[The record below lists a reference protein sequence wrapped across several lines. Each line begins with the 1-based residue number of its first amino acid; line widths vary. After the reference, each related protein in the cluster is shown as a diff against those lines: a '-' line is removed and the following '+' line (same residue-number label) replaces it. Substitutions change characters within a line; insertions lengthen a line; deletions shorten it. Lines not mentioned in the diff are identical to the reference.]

1 MKKKA
6 TRILLAVLLLA
17 LAASLLAACDPDP
30 QEGGSGGGTV
40 STTYYTV
47 DFDTAGGST
56 IFESYTVRD
65 VPRGS
70 TVAQPKRA
78 DGSVAVPTRVGYT
91 FDHWSYKGSEFVFS
105 DTATDDSPATP
116 VTEDITLTAVWT
128 ANKYT
133 LHLNPSDTNDPELDY
148 GGGLTIAGV
157 EGAFEDPVDK
167 PIDYDTAADDCLL
180 DTVTTDKEGDYFV
193 YWYFYDEGER
203 KEFTVWAK
211 EGDKTVEMAAR
222 YKTEGDTDL
231 YPMFHSLLPDYD
243 VILDANGGAVT
254 GESTVTVKQN
264 DYLKTSAFGTPT
276 RDGYRFAGW
285 YYETTDDEGEVTEHD
300 FTVYDD
306 VDADADNSAAT
317 KISSTLVTENET
329 GNPSLT
335 LKARWVKTVDISS
348 AADLEAVRTA
358 LNGDDEEP
366 KAEYASAEFTFSA
379 PVTVSGWTPLFD
391 ESLPFTGS
399 VEGKGFS
406 VTISG
411 AADEN
416 GLFGLFG
423 MLSGSVND
431 LVVLATLESAP
442 TAETA
447 FVGGIAAI
455 AKDAQING
463 CVAHITIAENIAFP
477 GTVYIGAAAGA
488 SKGGLTVSGIPLGE
502 GSTAPNMTYRT
513 ETVGKATAG
522 ASAYIG
528 GITGGSYNTIMN
540 GGSVSSAPAVVSA
553 VIKAAGKVYAGGLI
567 GNSQGFTV
575 TECYAGANLTVTG
588 STVYVGGLAGRS
600 KTGLFSRSSCVG
612 GSVADKITATGS
624 FVYAGG
630 LVGENGAAIDNCRAD
645 IAISA
650 SATSWLRAGGVAGS
664 TDSHDIDS
672 CYITGSITATGS
684 GKSSA
689 VYAAGVFGKALLDAS
704 FSRIYT
710 ETNITVTAEGG
721 ATADFLI
728 ARRYSS
734 TIIEFEKVFR
744 FANMTVTVNEKAV
757 EAAEEEPEGVSV
769 LAEDKRVNGW
779 ALGSDYLD
787 LDGGYWEYADE
798 TGAHPSLI
806 PFWAPEE
813 GEEGSGEIGEE
824 GSGEEGSGE
833 SGEEGSGE
841 EGSGESGETA

>member
-17 LAASLLAACDPDP
+17 LAASLLAACDPDH
-30 QEGGSGGGTV
+30 QEGGGGGGTV

-47 DFDTAGGST
+47 SFDTAGGST
-56 IFESYTVRD
+56 IFESYTVRN

-78 DGSVAVPTRVGYT
+78 DGSVAVPTREGYT
-91 FDHWSYKGSEFVFS
+91 FDHWSYNGNKFVFS

-133 LHLNPSDTNDPELDY
+133 LRLHPSDPELPYD
-148 GGGLTIAGV
+148 GGLTIAGV
-157 EGAFEDPVDK
+157 EGAFAEPVDK

-180 DTVTTDKEGDYFV
+180 DTVTTDKKGDYFV
-193 YWYFYDEGER
+193 YWYFYDKGER

-222 YKTEGDTDL
+222 YETAGNTNL
-231 YPMFHSLLPDYD
+231 YPMFHSLLPD
-243 VILDANGGAVT
+243 I
-254 GESTVTVKQN
+254 TVKV
-264 DYLKTSAFGTPT
+264 DAAGGTGSPDALTVKLGDTVSESALADPV
-276 RDGYRFAGW
+276 RDGYRFLGW
-285 YYETTDDEGEVTEHD
+285 SMTVDTDEDAEAQD
-300 FTVYDD
+300 FVL
-306 VDADADNSAAT
+306 ASEEEDADNSDAT
-317 KISSTLVTENET
+317 VVKENITLTA
-329 GNPSLT
+329 
-335 LKARWVKTVDISS
+335 KWVKTVTISS
-348 AADLEAVRTA
+348 AADLESVRMA
-358 LNGDDEEP
+358 LNGDDEKL

-379 PVTVSGWTPLFD
+379 PVTASGWTPLFD

-399 VEGKGFS
+399 VEGNGFS

-463 CVAHITIAENIAFP
+463 CAAHITIAENIDFP

-488 SKGGLTVSGIPLGE
+488 SKGGLTVSGIPLDG
-502 GSTAPNMTYRT
+502 GSTAPNTTYRT
-513 ETVGKATAG
+513 DAKAMRAG
-522 ASAYIG
+522 ANAYIG
-528 GITGGSYNTIMN
+528 GITGGSYNTIMD

-553 VIKAAGKVYAGGLI
+553 VMDATGNVYAGGLI

-612 GSVADKITATGS
+612 GSVADNKITATGS

-650 SATSWLRAGGVAGS
+650 SSTSGLRAGGVAGS

-689 VYAAGVFGKALLDAS
+689 VYAAGVFGEALLDAS

-710 ETNITVTAEGG
+710 ETNITVTAEGN

-757 EAAEEEPEGVSV
+757 DADEEEPEGVSV
-769 LAEDKRVNGW
+769 LTEDKRVKGW

-787 LDGGYWEYADE
+787 LDGGYWEYADGE

-813 GEEGSGEIGEE
+813 GEE

>member
-17 LAASLLAACDPDP
+17 LAASLLAACDPDH
-30 QEGGSGGGTV
+30 QEGGGGGGTV

-56 IFESYTVRD
+56 IFESYTVRN

-78 DGSVAVPTRVGYT
+78 DGSVAVPTREGYT
-91 FDHWSYKGSEFVFS
+91 FDHWSYNGNKFVFS

-133 LHLNPSDTNDPELDY
+133 LHLNPSDPKLPYD
-148 GGGLTIAGV
+148 GGLTIAGV
-157 EGAFEDPVDK
+157 EGAFTEPVDK
-167 PIDYDTAADDCLL
+167 EIEFDKAAKDFSL
-180 DTVTTDKEGDYFV
+180 DTVTTNKEGDYFV

-222 YKTEGDTDL
+222 YETAGDTNL
-231 YPMFHSLLPDYD
+231 YPMFHSLLPD
-243 VILDANGGAVT
+243 I
-254 GESTVTVKQN
+254 TVTVDAAGGTDSPDALTVKLG
-264 DYLKTSAFGTPT
+264 DTVSESALPAPV
-276 RDGYRFAGW
+276 RDGYRFLGW
-285 YYETTDDEGEVTEHD
+285 SMTVDTDEDAEAQD
-300 FTVYDD
+300 FVL
-306 VDADADNSAAT
+306 ASEEEDADNSDAT
-317 KISSTLVTENET
+317 VVKENITLTA
-329 GNPSLT
+329 
-335 LKARWVKTVDISS
+335 KWMKTVNISS
-348 AADLEAVRTA
+348 AKDLETVRTA
-358 LNGDDEEP
+358 LNGDDEEL

-379 PVTVSGWTPLFD
+379 SVTVSGWTPLFD

-399 VEGKGFS
+399 VEGNGFS

-463 CVAHITIAENIAFP
+463 CAAHITIAEKIAFP

-522 ASAYIG
+522 ANAYIG
-528 GITGGSYNTIMN
+528 GITGGSYNTIMD

-553 VIKAAGKVYAGGLI
+553 VMHAAGDVYAGGLI

-588 STVYVGGLAGRS
+588 STVYVGGLAGWS
-600 KTGLFSRSSCVG
+600 NTGLFSRSSCVG
-612 GSVADKITATGS
+612 GSVVDKITATGS
-624 FVYAGG
+624 VVYAGG
-630 LVGENGAAIDNCRAD
+630 LVGRNGAAIDNCRAD

-650 SATSWLRAGGVAGS
+650 SATSELRAGGVAGS
-664 TDSHDIDS
+664 TDNHDIDS

-684 GKSSA
+684 GKGSA
-689 VYAAGVFGKALLDAS
+689 VYAAGVFGEALLDAS

-728 ARRYSS
+728 AHRSPS
-734 TIIEFEKVFR
+734 KTLEFEKVFR

-757 EAAEEEPEGVSV
+757 EADEEEPEGVSV

-813 GEEGSGEIGEE
+813 GEEGSGEEGSGESGEE
-824 GSGEEGSGE
+824 VSGEEGSGE
-833 SGEEGSGE
+833 SGEEGSGD

>member
-17 LAASLLAACDPDP
+17 LAASLLAACDPAH
-30 QEGGSGGGTV
+30 QEGGGGGGTV

-47 DFDTAGGST
+47 SFDTAGGST
-56 IFESYTVRD
+56 IFGSYTVSN

-78 DGSVAVPTRVGYT
+78 DGSVAVPTREGYT
-91 FDHWSYKGSEFVFS
+91 FDHWSYNGSEFVFS

-133 LHLNPSDTNDPELDY
+133 LHLNPSDPKLPYD
-148 GGGLTIAGV
+148 GGLTIAGA
-157 EGAFEDPVDK
+157 EGEVAFTE
-167 PIDYDTAADDCLL
+167 PIDKEIEFDKAAKDFSL

-193 YWYFYDEGER
+193 YWYFYDADGER

-222 YKTEGDTDL
+222 YETAGDTDL
-231 YPMFHSLLPDYD
+231 YPMFHSLLPD
-243 VILDANGGAVT
+243 I
-254 GESTVTVKQN
+254 TVTVVAAGGTGSPDTLTVKLG
-264 DYLKTSAFGTPT
+264 DTVSESALADPV
-276 RDGYRFAGW
+276 RDGYRFLGW
-285 YYETTDDEGEVTEHD
+285 SMTVDTDEDAEAQD
-300 FTVYDD
+300 FVL
-306 VDADADNSAAT
+306 ASEEEDADNSDAT
-317 KISSTLVTENET
+317 VVKENITLTA
-329 GNPSLT
+329 
-335 LKARWVKTVDISS
+335 KWVKTVDISS

-358 LNGDDEEP
+358 LNGDDEEL

-399 VEGKGFS
+399 VEGNGNI

-447 FVGGIAAI
+447 FIGGIAAI

-463 CVAHITIAENIAFP
+463 CAAHITIAENIDFP

-488 SKGGLTVSGIPLGE
+488 SKGELTVSGIHLDE
-502 GSTAPNMTYRT
+502 GSTAPNMTYHT
-513 ETVGKATAG
+513 DAKAMTAG
-522 ASAYIG
+522 ANAYIG
-528 GITGGSYNTIMN
+528 GITGGSYGELMN

-553 VIKAAGKVYAGGLI
+553 VMTASGNVYAGGLI
-567 GNSQGFTV
+567 GHSQGFTV

-600 KTGLFSRSSCVG
+600 NTGLFSRSSCVG
-612 GSVADKITATGS
+612 GSVADKITAEGS

-630 LVGENGAAIDNCRAD
+630 LVGQNGAAIDNCRAD

-650 SATSWLRAGGVAGS
+650 SATSELRAGGVAGS

-684 GKSSA
+684 GEGSA
-689 VYAAGVFGKALLDAS
+689 VYAAGIFGEALLDAS

-710 ETNITVTAEGG
+710 ETNITVTAKGG

-728 ARRYSS
+728 ARRSPFK
-734 TIIEFEKVFR
+734 TLEFEKVFR

-806 PFWAPEE
+806 PFWAEDEETPEE
-813 GEEGSGEIGEE
+813 
-824 GSGEEGSGE
+824 GEEGSGE

>member
-17 LAASLLAACDPDP
+17 LAASLLAACDPKP

-47 DFDTAGGST
+47 SFDTAGGST
-56 IFESYTVRD
+56 IFGSYTVSN

-78 DGSVAVPTRVGYT
+78 DGSVAVPTREGYT
-91 FDHWSYKGSEFVFS
+91 FDYWSYNGSEFVFS

-133 LHLNPSDTNDPELDY
+133 LRLNPSDPKLPYD
-148 GGGLTIAGV
+148 GGLTIAGA
-157 EGAFEDPVDK
+157 EGEVAFAE
-167 PIDYDTAADDCLL
+167 PIDKEIEFDKAAKDFSL
-180 DTVTTDKEGDYFV
+180 DIVTTDKEGDYFV
-193 YWYFYDEGER
+193 YWYFYDKGER

-211 EGDKTVEMAAR
+211 EGDNTALMAAR
-222 YKTEGDTDL
+222 YETAGDTDL
-231 YPMFHSLLPDYD
+231 YPMFHSLLPD
-243 VILDANGGAVT
+243 I
-254 GESTVTVKQN
+254 TVTVDAAGGTGSPGTLTVKLG
-264 DYLKTSAFGTPT
+264 DTVSESALADPV
-276 RDGYRFAGW
+276 REGYRFLGW
-285 YYETTDDEGEVTEHD
+285 SMTADADEDAEAQD
-300 FTVYDD
+300 FVL
-306 VDADADNSAAT
+306 ASEEEDADNSGAT
-317 KISSTLVTENET
+317 VVKENITLTA
-329 GNPSLT
+329 
-335 LKARWVKTVDISS
+335 KWVKTVNISS

-358 LNGDDEEP
+358 LNGDDEEL

-399 VEGKGFS
+399 VEGNGSS

-463 CVAHITIAENIAFP
+463 CAAHIDIAENIAFP

-488 SKGGLTVSGIPLGE
+488 SKGGLTVSGIHLDE

-513 ETVGKATAG
+513 DAKAMTAG
-522 ASAYIG
+522 ANAYIG

-553 VIKAAGKVYAGGLI
+553 VMNATGNVYAGGLI

-588 STVYVGGLAGRS
+588 STVYVGGLAGWS
-600 KTGLFSRSSCVG
+600 NTGLFSRSSCVG
-612 GSVADKITATGS
+612 GSVANKITATGS

-630 LVGENGAAIDNCRAD
+630 LVGRNGAAIDNCRAD

-650 SATSWLRAGGVAGS
+650 SATSELRAGGVAGS

-684 GKSSA
+684 GEGSA
-689 VYAAGVFGKALLDAS
+689 VYAAGVFGEALLDAS

-721 ATADFLI
+721 ATVDFLI
-728 ARRYSS
+728 AHRSPS
-734 TIIEFEKVFR
+734 KTLEFEKVFR
-744 FANMTVTVNEKAV
+744 FANMAVTVNGKAV
-757 EAAEEEPEGVSV
+757 DADEEEPEGVTV

-813 GEEGSGEIGEE
+813 GEEGSGE
-824 GSGEEGSGE
+824 EGSGE
-833 SGEEGSGE
+833 SGEEGSGD
-841 EGSGESGETA
+841 EGSGESGEIA

>member
-56 IFESYTVRD
+56 IFGSYTVSN

-78 DGSVAVPTRVGYT
+78 DGSVAVPTREGYT
-91 FDHWSYKGSEFVFS
+91 FDHWSYNGSEFVFS

-133 LHLNPSDTNDPELDY
+133 LHLHPRDPKLPYD
-148 GGGLTIAGV
+148 GGLTIAGA
-157 EGAFEDPVDK
+157 EGKVAFEDPVDK

-193 YWYFYDEGER
+193 YWYFYDKGER

-211 EGDKTVEMAAR
+211 EGEDEPVEMAAR
-222 YKTEGDTDL
+222 YETAGNTNL
-231 YPMFHSLLPDYD
+231 YPMFHSLLPD
-243 VILDANGGAVT
+243 I
-254 GESTVTVKQN
+254 TVKV
-264 DYLKTSAFGTPT
+264 DAAGGTGSPGALTVKLGDTVSESALADPV
-276 RDGYRFAGW
+276 REGYRFLGW
-285 YYETTDDEGEVTEHD
+285 SMTVDTDEDAEAQD
-300 FTVYDD
+300 FVL
-306 VDADADNSAAT
+306 ASEEEDADNSDAT
-317 KISSTLVTENET
+317 VVKENITLTA
-329 GNPSLT
+329 
-335 LKARWVKTVDISS
+335 KWVKTVDISS
-348 AADLEAVRTA
+348 ADDLKAVRTA
-358 LNGDDEEP
+358 LNGDDEEL

-379 PVTVSGWTPLFD
+379 DVEASNLTPLFD

-399 VEGKGFS
+399 VEGNGYR

-431 LVVLATLESAP
+431 LVVIAILETAP
-442 TAETA
+442 TAKTA

-463 CVAHITIAENIAFP
+463 CAAHITIAENIAFP

-528 GITGGSYNTIMN
+528 GITGGSYNAIMN

-553 VIKAAGKVYAGGLI
+553 VMDAAGNVYAGGLI

-575 TECYAGANLTVTG
+575 TECYTNANITVSG
-588 STVYVGGLAGRS
+588 SAVYVGGLAGRS
-600 KTGLFSRSSCVG
+600 NTGLFSRSSYG
-612 GSVADKITATGS
+612 GAPNDIISATGS
-624 FVYAGG
+624 VVYAGG

-689 VYAAGVFGKALLDAS
+689 VYAAGVFGEALHDAS

-728 ARRYSS
+728 AHRSS
-734 TIIEFEKVFR
+734 FRTIEFEKVFR
-744 FANMTVTVNEKAV
+744 FANMTVTVNGEAVKADD
-757 EAAEEEPEGVSV
+757 EEEPEGVSV
-769 LAEDKRVNGW
+769 LAEDKRVKGW
-779 ALGSDYLD
+779 ATGSDYLA
-787 LDGGYWEYADE
+787 LDGGYWYYADDE
-798 TGAHPSLI
+798 TEVHPSLK
-806 PFWAPEE
+806 PFWVPEE
-813 GEEGSGEIGEE
+813 GEE

>member
-47 DFDTAGGST
+47 SFDTAGGST
-56 IFESYTVRD
+56 SFKSYTVRN

-78 DGSVAVPTRVGYT
+78 DGSVAVPTRKGYT
-91 FDHWSYKGSEFVFS
+91 FDHWSYKGNEFVFS

-133 LHLNPSDTNDPELDY
+133 LRLNPSDLSDPELDY

-157 EGAFEDPVDK
+157 EGAFAE
-167 PIDYDTAADDCLL
+167 PIDKEIEFDKAADDFSL

-193 YWYFYDEGER
+193 YWYFYDKGER

-222 YKTEGDTDL
+222 YETAGDTDL
-231 YPMFHSLLPDYD
+231 YPMFHSLLPD
-243 VILDANGGAVT
+243 I
-254 GESTVTVKQN
+254 TVKVDAAGGN
-264 DYLKTSAFGTPT
+264 GSPGTLTVKLGDTVSESALADPV
-276 RDGYRFAGW
+276 RDGYRFLGW
-285 YYETTDDEGEVTEHD
+285 SMTVDTDEDAEAQD
-300 FTVYDD
+300 FVL
-306 VDADADNSAAT
+306 ASEEEDADNSDAT
-317 KISSTLVTENET
+317 VVKENITLTA
-329 GNPSLT
+329 
-335 LKARWVKTVDISS
+335 KWVKTVNISS
-348 AADLEAVRTA
+348 AKDLETVRTA
-358 LNGDDEEP
+358 LNGDDEEL

-379 PVTVSGWTPLFD
+379 SVEANDWTPLFD

-399 VEGKGFS
+399 VEGNGFS

-455 AKDAQING
+455 AKDAEING
-463 CVAHITIAENIAFP
+463 CAAHITIAEKIAFP

-488 SKGGLTVSGIPLGE
+488 SKGGLTVSGIPLDG

-513 ETVGKATAG
+513 DAKKMTAIG
-522 ASAYIG
+522 NAYIG

-553 VIKAAGKVYAGGLI
+553 VMTASGNVYAGGLI

-575 TECYAGANLTVTG
+575 TECYTNANITVTG

-600 KTGLFSRSSCVG
+600 NTGLFSRSSYG
-612 GSVADKITATGS
+612 GAPNDIISATGS
-624 FVYAGG
+624 VVYAGG

-645 IAISA
+645 IAITA
-650 SATSWLRAGGVAGS
+650 RATSELLAGGVAGS
-664 TDSHDIDS
+664 TDNHDIDS
-672 CYITGSITATGS
+672 CYITGSITATGD
-684 GKSSA
+684 GKGSA

-728 ARRYSS
+728 ARRSS
-734 TIIEFEKVFR
+734 SKTIEFEKVFR
-744 FANMTVTVNEKAV
+744 FAGMTVTVNEKAV
-757 EAAEEEPEGVSV
+757 EADEEEPEGVSV
-769 LAEDKRVNGW
+769 LAEDQRVNGW
-779 ALGSDYLD
+779 ALGSDYLA

-813 GEEGSGEIGEE
+813 GEEGSGE
-824 GSGEEGSGE
+824 EGSGE

>member
-1 MKKKA
+1 
-6 TRILLAVLLLA
+6 
-17 LAASLLAACDPDP
+17 
-30 QEGGSGGGTV
+30 
-40 STTYYTV
+40 
-47 DFDTAGGST
+47 
-56 IFESYTVRD
+56 
-65 VPRGS
+65 
-70 TVAQPKRA
+70 
-78 DGSVAVPTRVGYT
+78 
-91 FDHWSYKGSEFVFS
+91 
-105 DTATDDSPATP
+105 
-116 VTEDITLTAVWT
+116 
-128 ANKYT
+128 
-133 LHLNPSDTNDPELDY
+133 
-148 GGGLTIAGV
+148 
-157 EGAFEDPVDK
+157 
-167 PIDYDTAADDCLL
+167 
-180 DTVTTDKEGDYFV
+180 
-193 YWYFYDEGER
+193 
-203 KEFTVWAK
+203 
-211 EGDKTVEMAAR
+211 MAAR
-222 YKTEGDTDL
+222 YETAGDTDL
-231 YPMFHSLLPDYD
+231 YPMFHSLLPDIT
-243 VILDANGGAVT
+243 VRVDAAGGT
-254 GESTVTVKQN
+254 GSPDTLTVKLG
-264 DYLKTSAFGTPT
+264 DTVSESALQDPV
-276 RDGYRFAGW
+276 RDGYRFLGW
-285 YYETTDDEGEVTEHD
+285 SMTVDTDEDAEAQD
-300 FTVYDD
+300 FVLASEE
-306 VDADADNSAAT
+306 ADADNSDAT
-317 KISSTLVTENET
+317 VVKENITLTA
-329 GNPSLT
+329 
-335 LKARWVKTVDISS
+335 KWVKTVDISS
-348 AADLEAVRTA
+348 AADLEAVRSA
-358 LNGDDEEP
+358 LNGDDEEL

-379 PVTVSGWTPLFD
+379 SVEANDWTPLFD

-399 VEGKGFS
+399 VEGNGFS

-431 LVVLATLESAP
+431 LVVIAILETAP

-455 AKDAQING
+455 AKDAEING
-463 CVAHITIAENIAFP
+463 CAAHIMVAPDIAFP

-488 SKGGLTVSGIPLGE
+488 SKGGLTVSGIHLGE
-502 GSTAPNMTYRT
+502 GSTVPNMTYRT
-513 ETVGKATAG
+513 GATTMTAG
-522 ASAYIG
+522 GNAYIG
-528 GITGGSYNTIMN
+528 GITGGSYGTIMN
-540 GGSVSSAPAVVSA
+540 GGSVSSATAVVSA
-553 VIKAAGKVYAGGLI
+553 EMTASGNVYAGGLI

-672 CYITGSITATGS
+672 CYITGSITATGN
-684 GKSSA
+684 GKDSA
-689 VYAAGVFGKALLDAS
+689 VYAAGVFGEALLDAS

-728 ARRYSS
+728 ARRSS
-734 TIIEFEKVFR
+734 SKTIEFEKVFR

-757 EAAEEEPEGVSV
+757 EVDEEEPEGVSV

-779 ALGSDYLD
+779 ALGSDYLA

-806 PFWAPEE
+806 PFWVPEE
-813 GEEGSGEIGEE
+813 GEEGSGEE

-841 EGSGESGETA
+841 SGETA

>member
-47 DFDTAGGST
+47 SFDTAGGST
-56 IFESYTVRD
+56 IFGSYTVSN

-78 DGSVAVPTRVGYT
+78 DGSVAEPTRVGYT
-91 FDHWSYKGSEFVFS
+91 FDHWSYNGSEFVFS

-128 ANKYT
+128 ANKYK
-133 LHLNPSDTNDPELDY
+133 LHLNPSDPELRYD
-148 GGGLTIAGV
+148 GGLTIAGV
-157 EGAFEDPVDK
+157 EGAFEEPVDK
-167 PIDYDTAADDCLL
+167 TIDYDTAADDFSL

-193 YWYFYDEGER
+193 YWYFYDADGER

-222 YKTEGDTDL
+222 YETAGDTDL
-231 YPMFHSLLPDYD
+231 YPMFHSLLPD
-243 VILDANGGAVT
+243 I
-254 GESTVTVKQN
+254 TVTVDAAGGTGSPGTLTVKLG
-264 DYLKTSAFGTPT
+264 DTVSESALADPV
-276 RDGYRFAGW
+276 REGYRFLGW
-285 YYETTDDEGEVTEHD
+285 SMTADADEDAEAQD
-300 FTVYDD
+300 FVL
-306 VDADADNSAAT
+306 ASEEEDADNSGAT
-317 KISSTLVTENET
+317 VVKENITLTA
-329 GNPSLT
+329 
-335 LKARWVKTVDISS
+335 KWVKTVDISS
-348 AADLEAVRTA
+348 ADDLETVRTA
-358 LNGDDEEP
+358 LNGDDEEL

-379 PVTVSGWTPLFD
+379 SVTASGWTPLFD

-399 VEGKGFS
+399 VEGNGFA

-447 FVGGIAAI
+447 FVGGIAAT
-455 AKDAQING
+455 AENAEING
-463 CVAHITIAENIAFP
+463 CAAHITVADNIAFP

-488 SKGGLTVSGIPLGE
+488 SKGGLTVSGIHLDEE
-502 GSTAPNMTYRT
+502 GSPAAYRT
-513 ETVGKATAG
+513 DAKKMTAG

-528 GITGGSYNTIMN
+528 GITGGSYGTIMN

-553 VIKAAGKVYAGGLI
+553 VINAADYVYAGGLI
-567 GNSQGFTV
+567 GHSQGFTV

-600 KTGLFSRSSCVG
+600 NTGLFSRSSCVG
-612 GSVADKITATGS
+612 GSVGDKITATGTK
-624 FVYAGG
+624 VYAGG

-650 SATSWLRAGGVAGS
+650 SATSKLLAGGVAGS
-664 TDSHDIDS
+664 TGSHDIDS

-684 GKSSA
+684 SESSA
-689 VYAAGVFGKALLDAS
+689 VYAAGVFGEALPDAS

-710 ETNITVTAEGG
+710 ETNIAVTAEGG

-734 TIIEFEKVFR
+734 TTIEFEKVFR

-757 EAAEEEPEGVSV
+757 EADEEEPEGVTV

-798 TGAHPSLI
+798 TGAHPSLR
-806 PFWAPEE
+806 PFWAEDEETPEE
-813 GEEGSGEIGEE
+813 
-824 GSGEEGSGE
+824 GEEGSGE

>member
-17 LAASLLAACDPDP
+17 LAASLLAACDPDH

-56 IFESYTVRD
+56 SFGSYTVRN

-70 TVAQPKRA
+70 TVAQPKSA
-78 DGSVAVPTRVGYT
+78 NGSVAVPTRVGYT
-91 FDHWSYKGSEFVFS
+91 FDHWSYNGSEFVFS

-133 LHLNPSDTNDPELDY
+133 LHLNPRDPELPYD
-148 GGGLTIAGV
+148 GGLTIAGV
-157 EGAFEDPVDK
+157 EGAFAE
-167 PIDYDTAADDCLL
+167 PIDKEIEFDKAADDCLL
-180 DTVTTDKEGDYFV
+180 DTVTTNKEGDYFV

-211 EGDKTVEMAAR
+211 EGEDEPVEMAAR
-222 YKTEGDTDL
+222 YETAGDTDL
-231 YPMFHSLLPDYD
+231 YPMFHSLLPDIT
-243 VILDANGGAVT
+243 VRVDAAGGT
-254 GESTVTVKQN
+254 GSPDTLTVKLG
-264 DYLKTSAFGTPT
+264 DTVSASALPDPV
-276 RDGYRFAGW
+276 RDGYRFLGW
-285 YYETTDDEGEVTEHD
+285 SMTVDTDEDAEAQD
-300 FTVYDD
+300 FVLASEE
-306 VDADADNSAAT
+306 ADADNSDAT
-317 KISSTLVTENET
+317 VVKENITLTA
-329 GNPSLT
+329 
-335 LKARWVKTVDISS
+335 KWVKTVDISS
-348 AADLEAVRTA
+348 AADLETVRSA
-358 LNGDDEEP
+358 LNGDDEEL

-379 PVTVSGWTPLFD
+379 SVTASGWTPLFD

-399 VEGKGFS
+399 VEGNGFS

-463 CVAHITIAENIAFP
+463 CVAHITVADNIAFP

-488 SKGGLTVSGIPLGE
+488 SKGELTVSGIPLDG
-502 GSTAPNMTYRT
+502 GSTAPDTTYRT
-513 ETVGKATAG
+513 DAKAMTAG

-553 VIKAAGKVYAGGLI
+553 VMTASGNVYAGGLI
-567 GNSQGFTV
+567 GHSQGFTV

-600 KTGLFSRSSCVG
+600 NTGLFSRSSCVG
-612 GSVADKITATGS
+612 GSGAAKITATGTN
-624 FVYAGG
+624 VYAGG

-650 SATSWLRAGGVAGS
+650 SATSELLAGGVAGS

-684 GKSSA
+684 GENSA
-689 VYAAGVFGKALLDAS
+689 VYAAGVFGEALHDAS

-728 ARRYSS
+728 AHRSS
-734 TIIEFEKVFR
+734 SKTLEFEKVFR

-757 EAAEEEPEGVSV
+757 EADEEEPEGVTV

-787 LDGGYWEYADE
+787 LDGGYWEYAADE

-806 PFWAPEE
+806 PFWAEDEETPEE
-813 GEEGSGEIGEE
+813 
-824 GSGEEGSGE
+824 GEEGSGE

>member
-17 LAASLLAACDPDP
+17 LAASLLAACDPDH
-30 QEGGSGGGTV
+30 QEGGGGGGTV

-56 IFESYTVRD
+56 IFGSYTVSN

-78 DGSVAVPTRVGYT
+78 DGSVAVPTREGYT
-91 FDHWSYKGSEFVFS
+91 FDHWSYNGSEFVFS

-133 LHLNPSDTNDPELDY
+133 LHLNPSDPELRYD
-148 GGGLTIAGV
+148 GGLTIAGV
-157 EGAFEDPVDK
+157 EGAFADPVAVDK
-167 PIDYDTAADDCLL
+167 TIDYDTAADDFSL

-193 YWYFYDEGER
+193 YWYFYNADGER

-222 YKTEGDTDL
+222 YETAGNTVL
-231 YPMFHSLLPDYD
+231 YPMFHSLLPD
-243 VILDANGGAVT
+243 I
-254 GESTVTVKQN
+254 TVTVDAAGGTGSSGTLTVKLG
-264 DYLKTSAFGTPT
+264 DTVSESALADPV
-276 RDGYRFAGW
+276 RDGYRFLGW
-285 YYETTDDEGEVTEHD
+285 SMTVDTDEDAEAQD
-300 FTVYDD
+300 FVL
-306 VDADADNSAAT
+306 ASEEEDADNSDAT
-317 KISSTLVTENET
+317 VVKENITLTA
-329 GNPSLT
+329 
-335 LKARWVKTVDISS
+335 KWVKTVDISS

-358 LNGDDEEP
+358 LNGAGEEL

-379 PVTVSGWTPLFD
+379 SVEANDWTPLFD

-399 VEGKGFS
+399 VEGNGFS

-442 TAETA
+442 TAKTA

-455 AKDAQING
+455 AKDAEING
-463 CVAHITIAENIAFP
+463 CAAHIAIAENIAFP

-488 SKGGLTVSGIPLGE
+488 SKGGLTVSGIHLDE
-502 GSTAPNMTYRT
+502 GSTAPDTTYRT
-513 ETVGKATAG
+513 DAKAMTAG
-522 ASAYIG
+522 ADAYIG
-528 GITGGSYNTIMN
+528 GITGGSFGSIMN

-553 VIKAAGKVYAGGLI
+553 AINEAGNVYAGGLI
-567 GNSQGFTV
+567 GHSQGFTV

-600 KTGLFSRSSCVG
+600 NTGLFSRSSCVG
-612 GSVADKITATGS
+612 GSVANKITATGS
-624 FVYAGG
+624 VVYAGG
-630 LVGENGAAIDNCRAD
+630 LVGQNGAAIDNCRAD

-650 SATSWLRAGGVAGS
+650 SATSRLFAGGVAGS

-672 CYITGSITATGS
+672 CYITGSINATGS
-684 GKSSA
+684 GESSA
-689 VYAAGVFGKALLDAS
+689 VYAAGVFGEALHDAS

-728 ARRYSS
+728 AHRSS
-734 TIIEFEKVFR
+734 FRTIEFEKVFR

-757 EAAEEEPEGVSV
+757 EADEEEPEGVSV
-769 LAEDKRVNGW
+769 LTEDKRVNGW
-779 ALGSDYLD
+779 ATGGDYLALD
-787 LDGGYWEYADE
+787 LGYWEYADE

-806 PFWAPEE
+806 PFWAPKE
-813 GEEGSGEIGEE
+813 GEEGSGEE

-841 EGSGESGETA
+841 SGETA

>member
-30 QEGGSGGGTV
+30 QEGGGGGGTV

-47 DFDTAGGST
+47 SFDTAGGST
-56 IFESYTVRD
+56 SFESYTVRD

-70 TVAQPKRA
+70 TVAQPKSA
-78 DGSVAVPTRVGYT
+78 NGSVAVPTRVGYT
-91 FDHWSYKGSEFVFS
+91 FDHWSYNGSEFVFS

-116 VTEDITLTAVWT
+116 VTEDITLTAVWI
-128 ANKYT
+128 AKEYV
-133 LHLNPSDTNDPELDY
+133 LHLHPSDPELTYD
-148 GGGLTIAGV
+148 GGLTIAGV
-157 EGAFEDPVDK
+157 DGAFEEPVDK
-167 PIDYDTAADDCLL
+167 TIDYDTAADDFSL

-193 YWYFYDEGER
+193 YWYFYDADGER

-222 YKTEGDTDL
+222 YETAGDTVL
-231 YPMFHSLLPDYD
+231 YPMFHSLLPD
-243 VILDANGGAVT
+243 I
-254 GESTVTVKQN
+254 TVTVDAAGGTGSSGPLTVKLG
-264 DYLKTSAFGTPT
+264 DTVSESALADPV
-276 RDGYRFAGW
+276 RDGYRFLGW
-285 YYETTDDEGEVTEHD
+285 SMTVDTDEDAEAQD
-300 FTVYDD
+300 FVL
-306 VDADADNSAAT
+306 ASEEEDADNSDAT
-317 KISSTLVTENET
+317 VVKENITLTA
-329 GNPSLT
+329 
-335 LKARWVKTVDISS
+335 KWVKTVTISS

-358 LNGDDEEP
+358 LNGDDEEL

-379 PVTVSGWTPLFD
+379 PVEANDWTPLFD

-399 VEGKGFS
+399 VEGNGLS
-406 VTISG
+406 VTIRG

-447 FVGGIAAI
+447 FIGGIAAI

-463 CVAHITIAENIAFP
+463 CAAHIAIAENIAFP

-488 SKGGLTVSGIPLGE
+488 SKGGLTVSGIPLDE
-502 GSTAPNMTYRT
+502 GSTAPDTTYRT
-513 ETVGKATAG
+513 DAKAMTAG
-522 ASAYIG
+522 ADAYIG

-553 VIKAAGKVYAGGLI
+553 VMKAAGKVYAGGLI

-588 STVYVGGLAGRS
+588 YTVYVGGLAGWS
-600 KTGLFSRSSCVG
+600 NTGLFSRSSCVG
-612 GSVADKITATGS
+612 GSVAAKITATGTK
-624 FVYAGG
+624 VYAGG
-630 LVGENGAAIDNCRAD
+630 LVGHNGAAIDNCRAD
-645 IAISA
+645 IAITVN
-650 SATSWLRAGGVAGS
+650 ATSELFAGGVAGS

-728 ARRYSS
+728 ARRSS
-734 TIIEFEKVFR
+734 FTTIEFEKVFR
-744 FANMTVTVNEKAV
+744 FADMTVTVNGEAV
-757 EAAEEEPEGVSV
+757 QADEEEPEGVSV
-769 LAEDKRVNGW
+769 LTEDKRVNGW
-779 ALGSDYLD
+779 ALGSDYLA

-806 PFWAPEE
+806 PFWAEDEEAPEE
-813 GEEGSGEIGEE
+813 
-824 GSGEEGSGE
+824 
-833 SGEEGSGE
+833 GE

>member
-17 LAASLLAACDPDP
+17 LAASLLAACDPKP

-47 DFDTAGGST
+47 SFDTAGGST
-56 IFESYTVRD
+56 IFGSYTVSN

-78 DGSVAVPTRVGYT
+78 DGSVAVPTREGYT
-91 FDHWSYKGSEFVFS
+91 FDHWSYNGSEFVFS

-133 LHLNPSDTNDPELDY
+133 LHLHPSDPELRYD
-148 GGGLTIAGV
+148 GGLTIAGV
-157 EGAFEDPVDK
+157 EGAFEVPVDK
-167 PIDYDTAADDCLL
+167 PIDYDTAAKDFSL
-180 DTVTTDKEGDYFV
+180 DIVTTDKEGDYFV
-193 YWYFYDEGER
+193 YWYFYDADGER

-222 YKTEGDTDL
+222 YETAGDTVL
-231 YPMFHSLLPDYD
+231 YPMFHSLLPD
-243 VILDANGGAVT
+243 I
-254 GESTVTVKQN
+254 TVTVDAAGGTDSPDTLTVKLG
-264 DYLKTSAFGTPT
+264 DTVSESALADPV
-276 RDGYRFAGW
+276 REGYRFLGW
-285 YYETTDDEGEVTEHD
+285 SMTVDTDEDAEAQD
-300 FTVYDD
+300 FVL
-306 VDADADNSAAT
+306 ASEEEDADNSGAT
-317 KISSTLVTENET
+317 VVKENITLTA
-329 GNPSLT
+329 
-335 LKARWVKTVDISS
+335 KWVKTVDISS
-348 AADLEAVRTA
+348 AADLEEVRTA
-358 LNGDDEEP
+358 LNGDDEEL

-379 PVTVSGWTPLFD
+379 SVTASGWTPLFD

-399 VEGKGFS
+399 VEGNGFS

-431 LVVLATLESAP
+431 LVVHATLESAP
-442 TAETA
+442 TAEIA
-447 FVGGIAAI
+447 LIGGIAAI
-455 AKDAQING
+455 AKDAEING
-463 CVAHITIAENIAFP
+463 CVAHITVADNIAFP

-488 SKGGLTVSGIPLGE
+488 SKGGLTVSGIHLDE
-502 GSTAPNMTYRT
+502 GSTAPDTTYRT
-513 ETVGKATAG
+513 DAKAMTAG
-522 ASAYIG
+522 ANAYIG

-553 VIKAAGKVYAGGLI
+553 VMDATGNVYAGGLI
-567 GNSQGFTV
+567 GNSRGFTV

-600 KTGLFSRSSCVG
+600 NTGLFSRSSCVG
-612 GSVADKITATGS
+612 GSVAAKITATGTK
-624 FVYAGG
+624 VYAGG

-650 SATSWLRAGGVAGS
+650 SATSKLLAGGVAGS
-664 TDSHDIDS
+664 TGSHDIDS

-684 GKSSA
+684 SESSA
-689 VYAAGVFGKALLDAS
+689 VYAAGVFGEALLDAS

-710 ETNITVTAEGG
+710 ETNIAVTAAGN

-728 ARRYSS
+728 ARRSS
-734 TIIEFEKVFR
+734 FKTIEFEKVFR
-744 FANMTVTVNEKAV
+744 FANMTVTVNANAV
-757 EAAEEEPEGVSV
+757 EAAEEEPEGVTV
-769 LAEDKRVNGW
+769 LAEDKRVKGW
-779 ALGSDYLD
+779 ALGDDYLD
-787 LDGGYWEYADE
+787 LDGGYWKYADDE

-806 PFWAPEE
+806 PFWAPKEGEE
-813 GEEGSGEIGEE
+813 GSGEEGSGEIGEE

-833 SGEEGSGE
+833 SGE
-841 EGSGESGETA
+841 TA

>member
-17 LAASLLAACDPDP
+17 LAASLLAACDPKP
-30 QEGGSGGGTV
+30 QEGGGGGGTV

-47 DFDTAGGST
+47 SFDTAGGST
-56 IFESYTVRD
+56 IFGSYTVSN

-78 DGSVAVPTRVGYT
+78 DGSVAVPTREGYT
-91 FDHWSYKGSEFVFS
+91 FDHWSYKGNEFVFS

-128 ANKYT
+128 ANKYK
-133 LHLNPSDTNDPELDY
+133 LRLNPSDPKLHYD
-148 GGGLTIAGV
+148 GGLTIAGV
-157 EGAFEDPVDK
+157 EGAFAE
-167 PIDYDTAADDCLL
+167 PIDKEIEFDKAAKDFSL
-180 DTVTTDKEGDYFV
+180 DIVTTDKEGDYFV
-193 YWYFYDEGER
+193 YWYFYDADGER
-203 KEFTVWAK
+203 KEFTAWAK

-222 YKTEGDTDL
+222 YETAGDTDL
-231 YPMFHSLLPDYD
+231 YPMFHSLLPD
-243 VILDANGGAVT
+243 I
-254 GESTVTVKQN
+254 TVTVDAAGGTGSPGTLTVKLG
-264 DYLKTSAFGTPT
+264 DTVSESALADPV
-276 RDGYRFAGW
+276 REGYRFLGW
-285 YYETTDDEGEVTEHD
+285 SMTADADEDAEAQD
-300 FTVYDD
+300 FVL
-306 VDADADNSAAT
+306 ASEEEDADNSGAT
-317 KISSTLVTENET
+317 VVKENITLTA
-329 GNPSLT
+329 
-335 LKARWVKTVDISS
+335 KWVKTVDISS
-348 AADLEAVRTA
+348 AADLEEVRTA
-358 LNGDDEEP
+358 LSGDDEDL

-399 VEGKGFS
+399 VEGNGFR

-411 AADEN
+411 EADEN

-463 CVAHITIAENIAFP
+463 CAAHITVADNIAFP

-488 SKGGLTVSGIPLGE
+488 SKGGLTVSGIHLDEE
-502 GSTAPNMTYRT
+502 GSPAAYRT
-513 ETVGKATAG
+513 DAKKMTAG

-553 VIKAAGKVYAGGLI
+553 VINADGNVYAGGLI
-567 GNSQGFTV
+567 GNSHGFTV

-600 KTGLFSRSSCVG
+600 NTGLFSRSSCVG
-612 GSVADKITATGS
+612 GSVGDKITATGS
-624 FVYAGG
+624 VVYAGG
-630 LVGENGAAIDNCRAD
+630 LVGQNGAAIDNCRAD
-645 IAISA
+645 IAITA
-650 SATSWLRAGGVAGS
+650 RATSKLFAGGVAGS

-672 CYITGSITATGS
+672 CYITGSIAAEGS
-684 GKSSA
+684 GEGSA
-689 VYAAGVFGKALLDAS
+689 VYAAGVFGEALDAS

-710 ETNITVTAEGG
+710 ETNITVTAAGN

-728 ARRYSS
+728 AIARRSS
-734 TIIEFEKVFR
+734 SKTIEFEKVFR

-757 EAAEEEPEGVSV
+757 DADEEEPEGVTV

-813 GEEGSGEIGEE
+813 GEEGSGE
-824 GSGEEGSGE
+824 EGSGE

>member
-17 LAASLLAACDPDP
+17 LAASLLAACDPKP

-47 DFDTAGGST
+47 SFDTAGGST
-56 IFESYTVRD
+56 IFGSYTVRN

-78 DGSVAVPTRVGYT
+78 DGSVAVPTREGYT
-91 FDHWSYKGSEFVFS
+91 FDHWSYKGNEFVFS

-128 ANKYT
+128 ANKYK
-133 LHLNPSDTNDPELDY
+133 LHLNPSDPELPYD
-148 GGGLTIAGV
+148 GGLTIAGV
-157 EGAFEDPVDK
+157 EGAFAEPVDK
-167 PIDYDTAADDCLL
+167 TIDYDTAADDFSL

-193 YWYFYDEGER
+193 YWYFYDADGER

-222 YKTEGDTDL
+222 YETAGDTVL
-231 YPMFHSLLPDYD
+231 YPMFHSLLPD
-243 VILDANGGAVT
+243 I
-254 GESTVTVKQN
+254 TVTVDAAGGTGSPDTLTVKLG
-264 DYLKTSAFGTPT
+264 DTVSESALADPV
-276 RDGYRFAGW
+276 REGYRFLGW
-285 YYETTDDEGEVTEHD
+285 SMTADADEDAEAQD
-300 FTVYDD
+300 FVL
-306 VDADADNSAAT
+306 ASEEEDADNSGAT
-317 KISSTLVTENET
+317 VVKENITLTA
-329 GNPSLT
+329 
-335 LKARWVKTVDISS
+335 KWVKTVDISS
-348 AADLEAVRTA
+348 AADLEEVRTA
-358 LNGDDEEP
+358 LSGDDEEEL

-379 PVTVSGWTPLFD
+379 SVTASGWTPLFD

-399 VEGKGFS
+399 VEGNGFS

-463 CVAHITIAENIAFP
+463 CAAHITVADNIAFP

-488 SKGGLTVSGIPLGE
+488 SKGELTVSGIHLDE
-502 GSTAPNMTYRT
+502 GSTAPDTTYRT
-513 ETVGKATAG
+513 DAEAMTARG
-522 ASAYIG
+522 NAYIG

-553 VIKAAGKVYAGGLI
+553 VMNATGNVYAGGLI

-588 STVYVGGLAGRS
+588 STVYVGGLAGWS
-600 KTGLFSRSSCVG
+600 NTGLFSRSSCVG
-612 GSVADKITATGS
+612 GSVANKITATGS

-630 LVGENGAAIDNCRAD
+630 LVGRNGAAIDNCRAD

-650 SATSWLRAGGVAGS
+650 SATSELRAGGVAGS

-672 CYITGSITATGS
+672 CYITGSITAEGN
-684 GKSSA
+684 GKDSA
-689 VYAAGVFGKALLDAS
+689 VYAAGVFGEALIDAS

-757 EAAEEEPEGVSV
+757 DADEEEPEGVTV

-806 PFWAPEE
+806 PFWAEDEETPEE
-813 GEEGSGEIGEE
+813 GEE

>member
-17 LAASLLAACDPDP
+17 LAAALLAACDPDL

-47 DFDTAGGST
+47 SFDTAGGST
-56 IFESYTVRD
+56 SFGSYTVRN

-78 DGSVAVPTRVGYT
+78 DGSVAVPTREGYT
-91 FDHWSYKGSEFVFS
+91 FDHWSYNGSEFVFS

-133 LHLNPSDTNDPELDY
+133 LHLNPRDPELRY
-148 GGGLTIAGV
+148 EGGLTIAGV

-180 DTVTTDKEGDYFV
+180 DIVTTDKEGDYFV
-193 YWYFYDEGER
+193 YWYFYDADGER

-222 YKTEGDTDL
+222 YETAGDTDL
-231 YPMFHSLLPDYD
+231 YPMFHSLLPD
-243 VILDANGGAVT
+243 I
-254 GESTVTVKQN
+254 TVTVDAAGGTGSPGALTVKLG
-264 DYLKTSAFGTPT
+264 DTVSESALADPV
-276 RDGYRFAGW
+276 RDGYRFLGW
-285 YYETTDDEGEVTEHD
+285 SMTVDTDEDAEAQD
-300 FTVYDD
+300 FVL
-306 VDADADNSAAT
+306 ASEEEDADNSDAT
-317 KISSTLVTENET
+317 VVKENITLTA
-329 GNPSLT
+329 
-335 LKARWVKTVDISS
+335 KWVKTVDISS

-358 LNGDDEEP
+358 LNGDDEEL

-399 VEGKGFS
+399 VEGKGFI

-447 FVGGIAAI
+447 FIGGIAAI
-455 AKDAQING
+455 AKDAKING
-463 CVAHITIAENIAFP
+463 CAAHITIAEKIAFP

-513 ETVGKATAG
+513 DAMTMTAG
-522 ASAYIG
+522 ADAYIG

-553 VIKAAGKVYAGGLI
+553 VINAGGDVYAGGLI

-684 GKSSA
+684 GESSA

-728 ARRYSS
+728 AHRYSS
-734 TIIEFEKVFR
+734 TTIEFEKVFR
-744 FANMTVTVNEKAV
+744 FANMTVTVNGNAV
-757 EAAEEEPEGVSV
+757 EADEEEPEGVSV
-769 LAEDKRVNGW
+769 LAADKRVNGW

-813 GEEGSGEIGEE
+813 GEEGSGE
-824 GSGEEGSGE
+824 

>member
-1 MKKKA
+1 
-6 TRILLAVLLLA
+6 
-17 LAASLLAACDPDP
+17 
-30 QEGGSGGGTV
+30 
-40 STTYYTV
+40 
-47 DFDTAGGST
+47 
-56 IFESYTVRD
+56 
-65 VPRGS
+65 
-70 TVAQPKRA
+70 
-78 DGSVAVPTRVGYT
+78 
-91 FDHWSYKGSEFVFS
+91 
-105 DTATDDSPATP
+105 
-116 VTEDITLTAVWT
+116 
-128 ANKYT
+128 
-133 LHLNPSDTNDPELDY
+133 
-148 GGGLTIAGV
+148 
-157 EGAFEDPVDK
+157 
-167 PIDYDTAADDCLL
+167 
-180 DTVTTDKEGDYFV
+180 
-193 YWYFYDEGER
+193 
-203 KEFTVWAK
+203 
-211 EGDKTVEMAAR
+211 
-222 YKTEGDTDL
+222 
-231 YPMFHSLLPDYD
+231 
-243 VILDANGGAVT
+243 
-254 GESTVTVKQN
+254 
-264 DYLKTSAFGTPT
+264 
-276 RDGYRFAGW
+276 
-285 YYETTDDEGEVTEHD
+285 
-300 FTVYDD
+300 
-306 VDADADNSAAT
+306 
-317 KISSTLVTENET
+317 
-329 GNPSLT
+329 
-335 LKARWVKTVDISS
+335 
-348 AADLEAVRTA
+348 
-358 LNGDDEEP
+358 
-366 KAEYASAEFTFSA
+366 
-379 PVTVSGWTPLFD
+379 
-391 ESLPFTGS
+391 
-399 VEGKGFS
+399 
-406 VTISG
+406 
-411 AADEN
+411 
-416 GLFGLFG
+416 

-463 CVAHITIAENIAFP
+463 CAAHITVASDIDFP

-553 VIKAAGKVYAGGLI
+553 VMNADGDVYAGGLI

-588 STVYVGGLAGRS
+588 STVYVGGLAGWS
-600 KTGLFSRSSCVG
+600 NTGLFSRSSCVG
-612 GSVADKITATGS
+612 GSVADNKITATGS
-624 FVYAGG
+624 VVYAGG
-630 LVGENGAAIDNCRAD
+630 LVGRNGAAIDNCRAD

-689 VYAAGVFGKALLDAS
+689 VYAAGIFGEALIDAS

-710 ETNITVTAEGG
+710 ETNITVTAAGN

-757 EAAEEEPEGVSV
+757 DADEEEPEGVSV
-769 LAEDKRVNGW
+769 LTEDKRVKGW

-787 LDGGYWEYADE
+787 LDGGYWEYADDE

-813 GEEGSGEIGEE
+813 GEE

>member
-17 LAASLLAACDPDP
+17 LAASLLAACDPKP

-47 DFDTAGGST
+47 SFDTAGGST
-56 IFESYTVRD
+56 IFESYTVSN

-91 FDHWSYKGSEFVFS
+91 FNHWSYNGSEFVFS

-133 LHLNPSDTNDPELDY
+133 LRLNPSDPDPGLPDY
-148 GGGLTIAGV
+148 DGGLTIAGV
-157 EGAFEDPVDK
+157 EGAFAEPVDK
-167 PIDYDTAADDCLL
+167 TIDYDTAADDFSL
-180 DTVTTDKEGDYFV
+180 DIVTTDKEGDYFV
-193 YWYFYDEGER
+193 YWYFYDADGAR

-222 YKTEGDTDL
+222 YETADDTEL
-231 YPMFHSLLPDYD
+231 YPMFHSLLPD
-243 VILDANGGAVT
+243 I
-254 GESTVTVKQN
+254 TVKV
-264 DYLKTSAFGTPT
+264 DAAGGTGSPDTLTVKLGDTISESALADPV
-276 RDGYRFAGW
+276 REGYRFLGW
-285 YYETTDDEGEVTEHD
+285 SMTVDTDEDAEAQD
-300 FTVYDD
+300 FVL
-306 VDADADNSAAT
+306 ASEEEDADNSDAT
-317 KISSTLVTENET
+317 VVKENITLTA
-329 GNPSLT
+329 
-335 LKARWVKTVDISS
+335 KWVKTVDISS
-348 AADLEAVRTA
+348 AADLEEVRTA
-358 LNGDDEEP
+358 LSGDDEEL

-379 PVTVSGWTPLFD
+379 SVTASGWTPLFD

-399 VEGKGFS
+399 VEGNGFS

-411 AADEN
+411 EADEN

-442 TAETA
+442 TATAETA

-463 CVAHITIAENIAFP
+463 CAAHITVADNIDFP

-488 SKGGLTVSGIPLGE
+488 SKGELTVSGIHLDE

-528 GITGGSYNTIMN
+528 GITGGSYKTIMN

-553 VIKAAGKVYAGGLI
+553 VINAAGDVYAGGLI
-567 GNSQGFTV
+567 GHSQGFTV

-588 STVYVGGLAGRS
+588 SAVYVGGLAGRS
-600 KTGLFSRSSCVG
+600 NTGLFSRSSCVG
-612 GSVADKITATGS
+612 GSVGDKITATGS
-624 FVYAGG
+624 VVYAGG
-630 LVGENGAAIDNCRAD
+630 LVGQNGAAIDNCRAD
-645 IAISA
+645 ISVTAR
-650 SATSWLRAGGVAGS
+650 ATSKLFAGGVAGS

-672 CYITGSITATGS
+672 CYITGSITAEGS
-684 GKSSA
+684 GEGSA
-689 VYAAGVFGKALLDAS
+689 VYAAGVFGEALLDAS

-728 ARRYSS
+728 ARSS
-734 TIIEFEKVFR
+734 SSKTIELEKVFR
-744 FANMTVTVNEKAV
+744 FANMTVTVNKKAV
-757 EAAEEEPEGVSV
+757 EADEEEPEGVTV

-813 GEEGSGEIGEE
+813 GEEGSGE
-824 GSGEEGSGE
+824 EGSGE

>member
-17 LAASLLAACDPDP
+17 LAASLLAACDPDH

-47 DFDTAGGST
+47 SFDTAGGST
-56 IFESYTVRD
+56 SFGSYTVRN

-91 FDHWSYKGSEFVFS
+91 FDHWSYNGSEFVFS

-116 VTEDITLTAVWT
+116 VTEDITLTAVWI
-128 ANKYT
+128 ANEYV
-133 LHLNPSDTNDPELDY
+133 LHLDPYDDELRYD
-148 GGGLTIAGV
+148 GGLTIAGV
-157 EGAFEDPVDK
+157 DGAFKEPVDK
-167 PIDYDTAADDCLL
+167 TIDYDTAADDFSL
-180 DTVTTDKEGDYFV
+180 DIVTTDKEGDYFV
-193 YWYFYDEGER
+193 YWYFYDADGER

-211 EGDKTVEMAAR
+211 EGAEDPVKMAAR
-222 YKTEGDTDL
+222 YETAGDTVL
-231 YPMFHSLLPDYD
+231 YPMFHSLLPD
-243 VILDANGGAVT
+243 I
-254 GESTVTVKQN
+254 TVTVDAAGGTGSPGTLTVKLG
-264 DYLKTSAFGTPT
+264 DTVSASALADPV
-276 RDGYRFAGW
+276 RDGYRFLGW
-285 YYETTDDEGEVTEHD
+285 SMTVDTDEDAEAQD
-300 FTVYDD
+300 FVL
-306 VDADADNSAAT
+306 ASEEEDADNSEAT
-317 KISSTLVTENET
+317 VVKENITLTA
-329 GNPSLT
+329 
-335 LKARWVKTVDISS
+335 KWVKTVDISS
-348 AADLEAVRTA
+348 AADLETVRTA
-358 LNGDDEEP
+358 LNGDDEEL

-379 PVTVSGWTPLFD
+379 SVEANDWTPLFD

-399 VEGKGFS
+399 VEGNGLS
-406 VTISG
+406 VTIRG

-442 TAETA
+442 TAKTA

-463 CVAHITIAENIAFP
+463 CAAHIIANNIAFP

-488 SKGGLTVSGIPLGE
+488 SKGGLTVSGIHPGE
-502 GSTAPNMTYRT
+502 GSTAPDTTYRT
-513 ETVGKATAG
+513 DAMTMTAG

-528 GITGGSYNTIMN
+528 GITGGSYNTIMD

-553 VIKAAGKVYAGGLI
+553 VINAAGNVYAGGLI

-600 KTGLFSRSSCVG
+600 NTGLFSRSSCVG
-612 GSVADKITATGS
+612 GSVAAKITATGS
-624 FVYAGG
+624 VVYAGG
-630 LVGENGAAIDNCRAD
+630 LVGQNGAAINNCRAD

-650 SATSWLRAGGVAGS
+650 SATSELLAGGVAGI

-689 VYAAGVFGKALLDAS
+689 VYAAGVFGKALSDAS

-734 TIIEFEKVFR
+734 TTIEFEKVFR
-744 FANMTVTVNEKAV
+744 FANMTVTVNGEAVKADEEK
-757 EAAEEEPEGVSV
+757 PEGVSV
-769 LAEDKRVNGW
+769 LTEDKRVKGW
-779 ALGSDYLD
+779 ATGSDYLA
-787 LDGGYWEYADE
+787 LDGGYWYYADDE
-798 TGAHPSLI
+798 TGAHPSLK
-806 PFWAPEE
+806 PFWKENEETPEE
-813 GEEGSGEIGEE
+813 
-824 GSGEEGSGE
+824 GEEGSGE

>member
-47 DFDTAGGST
+47 SFDTAGGST
-56 IFESYTVRD
+56 IFGSYTVSN

-78 DGSVAVPTRVGYT
+78 DGSVAVPTRVGYA
-91 FDHWSYKGSEFVFS
+91 FDHWSYNGSEFVFS

-133 LHLNPSDTNDPELDY
+133 LRLNPSDPELHYD
-148 GGGLTIAGV
+148 GGLTIAGV
-157 EGAFEDPVDK
+157 EGAFAE
-167 PIDYDTAADDCLL
+167 PIDKEIEFDKAAKDFSL

-193 YWYFYDEGER
+193 YWYFYEDGER

-222 YKTEGDTDL
+222 YETAGDTDL
-231 YPMFHSLLPDYD
+231 YPMFHSLLPD
-243 VILDANGGAVT
+243 I
-254 GESTVTVKQN
+254 TVTVDAAGGTDSPDTLTVKLG
-264 DYLKTSAFGTPT
+264 DTVSESALADPV
-276 RDGYRFAGW
+276 REGYRFLGW
-285 YYETTDDEGEVTEHD
+285 SMTADADEDAEAQD
-300 FTVYDD
+300 FVL
-306 VDADADNSAAT
+306 ASEEEDADNSGAT
-317 KISSTLVTENET
+317 VVKENITLTA
-329 GNPSLT
+329 
-335 LKARWVKTVDISS
+335 KWVKTVDISS
-348 AADLEAVRTA
+348 ADDLEEVRTA
-358 LNGDDEEP
+358 LNGDDEEL

-399 VEGKGFS
+399 VEGNGNI

-455 AKDAQING
+455 AKDAEING
-463 CVAHITIAENIAFP
+463 CAAHITVASDIAFL

-488 SKGGLTVSGIPLGE
+488 SKGGLTVSGIHLDE
-502 GSTAPNMTYRT
+502 GSTAPNTTYRT
-513 ETVGKATAG
+513 DAKAMTAG
-522 ASAYIG
+522 ANAYIG
-528 GITGGSYNTIMN
+528 GITGGSYGTIMN

-553 VIKAAGKVYAGGLI
+553 VINAAGDVYAGGLI
-567 GNSQGFTV
+567 GHSQGFTV

-588 STVYVGGLAGRS
+588 SDVSTVYVGGLAGRS
-600 KTGLFSRSSCVG
+600 NTGLFSRSSCVG
-612 GSVADKITATGS
+612 DSVAAKITATGS

-630 LVGENGAAIDNCRAD
+630 LVGHNGAAIDNCRAD

-650 SATSWLRAGGVAGS
+650 RATSKLFAGGVAGS

-684 GKSSA
+684 GEGSA
-689 VYAAGVFGKALLDAS
+689 VYAAGVFGEALLDAS

-710 ETNITVTAEGG
+710 ETNITVTAAGN

-728 ARRYSS
+728 AHRSPS
-734 TIIEFEKVFR
+734 KTLEFEKVFR

-798 TGAHPSLI
+798 TGAHPSLR

-813 GEEGSGEIGEE
+813 GEE

>member
-17 LAASLLAACDPDP
+17 LAASLLAACDPDH
-30 QEGGSGGGTV
+30 QEGGGGGGTV

-47 DFDTAGGST
+47 SFDTAGGST
-56 IFESYTVRD
+56 IFGSYTVSN

-78 DGSVAVPTRVGYT
+78 DGSVAVPTREGYT

-133 LHLNPSDTNDPELDY
+133 LHLNPRDPELRY
-148 GGGLTIAGV
+148 EGGLTIAGA
-157 EGAFEDPVDK
+157 EGEVAFEVPVDK
-167 PIDYDTAADDCLL
+167 PIDYDTAADDVSL
-180 DTVTTDKEGDYFV
+180 DIVTTDKEGDYFV
-193 YWYFYDEGER
+193 YWYFYDKGES

-231 YPMFHSLLPDYD
+231 YPMFHSLLPD
-243 VILDANGGAVT
+243 I
-254 GESTVTVKQN
+254 TVTVDAAGGTGSPDTLTVKLG
-264 DYLKTSAFGTPT
+264 DTVSESALADPV
-276 RDGYRFAGW
+276 RDGYRFLGW
-285 YYETTDDEGEVTEHD
+285 SMTVDTDEDAEAQD
-300 FTVYDD
+300 FVL
-306 VDADADNSAAT
+306 ASEEEDADNSDAT
-317 KISSTLVTENET
+317 VVKENITLTA
-329 GNPSLT
+329 
-335 LKARWVKTVDISS
+335 KWVKTVNISS

-358 LNGDDEEP
+358 LNGDDEEL

-455 AKDAQING
+455 AKDAEING
-463 CVAHITIAENIAFP
+463 CAAHITIAEKIDFP

-513 ETVGKATAG
+513 DAKAMTAG

-553 VIKAAGKVYAGGLI
+553 VMHAAGNVYAGGLI
-567 GNSQGFTV
+567 GHSQGFTV

-588 STVYVGGLAGRS
+588 SVVYVGGLAGRS
-600 KTGLFSRSSCVG
+600 NTGLFSRSSYG
-612 GSVADKITATGS
+612 GAPNDIISATGS
-624 FVYAGG
+624 VVYAGG
-630 LVGENGAAIDNCRAD
+630 LVGQNGAAIDNCRAD

-672 CYITGSITATGS
+672 CYITGSITAEGS
-684 GKSSA
+684 DESSA
-689 VYAAGVFGKALLDAS
+689 VYAAGVFGEALLDAS

-710 ETNITVTAEGG
+710 ETNITVTAKGD

-728 ARRYSS
+728 ARRSS
-734 TIIEFEKVFR
+734 SKTLEFEKVFR

-757 EAAEEEPEGVSV
+757 EADEEEPEGVSV
-769 LAEDKRVNGW
+769 LTEDKRVNGW
-779 ALGSDYLD
+779 ALGDDYLD

-806 PFWAPEE
+806 PFWAEDEETPEE
-813 GEEGSGEIGEE
+813 
-824 GSGEEGSGE
+824 GEEGSGE

-841 EGSGESGETA
+841 EGSGDSGETA

>member
-47 DFDTAGGST
+47 SFDTAGGST
-56 IFESYTVRD
+56 IFGSYTVRN

-78 DGSVAVPTRVGYT
+78 DGSVAEPTRKGYT
-91 FDHWSYKGSEFVFS
+91 FDHWSYKGNEFVFS

-133 LHLNPSDTNDPELDY
+133 LHLHPSDPELRYD
-148 GGGLTIAGV
+148 GGLTIAGV
-157 EGAFEDPVDK
+157 EGAFEVPVDK
-167 PIDYDTAADDCLL
+167 PIDYDTAAKDFSL

-193 YWYFYDEGER
+193 YWYFYDADGER

-211 EGDKTVEMAAR
+211 EGDKTALMAAR
-222 YKTEGDTDL
+222 YETAGDTDL
-231 YPMFHSLLPDYD
+231 YPMFHSLLPD
-243 VILDANGGAVT
+243 I
-254 GESTVTVKQN
+254 TVTVDAAGGTDSPDTLTVKLG
-264 DYLKTSAFGTPT
+264 DTVSESALADPV
-276 RDGYRFAGW
+276 REGYRFLGW
-285 YYETTDDEGEVTEHD
+285 SMTADADEDAEAQD
-300 FTVYDD
+300 FVL
-306 VDADADNSAAT
+306 ASEEEDADNSGAT
-317 KISSTLVTENET
+317 VVKENITLTA
-329 GNPSLT
+329 
-335 LKARWVKTVDISS
+335 KWVKTVDISS
-348 AADLEAVRTA
+348 AADLEEVRTA
-358 LNGDDEEP
+358 LNGDDEEL

-399 VEGKGFS
+399 VEGNGFS

-411 AADEN
+411 AADAN

-431 LVVLATLESAP
+431 LVVLATLETAP

-455 AKDAQING
+455 AKDAEING
-463 CVAHITIAENIAFP
+463 CAAHITVADNIDFP

-488 SKGGLTVSGIPLGE
+488 SKGGLTVSGIHLDEE
-502 GSTAPNMTYRT
+502 GSPAAYRT
-513 ETVGKATAG
+513 DAKAMTAG

-553 VIKAAGKVYAGGLI
+553 VINAAGDVYAGGLI
-567 GNSQGFTV
+567 GHSQGFTV

-600 KTGLFSRSSCVG
+600 NTGLFSRSSCVG
-612 GSVADKITATGS
+612 GSVGDKITATGTK
-624 FVYAGG
+624 VYAGG

-650 SATSWLRAGGVAGS
+650 SATSELLAGGVAGS

-684 GKSSA
+684 SESSA
-689 VYAAGVFGKALLDAS
+689 VYAAGIFGEVLLDAS

-728 ARRYSS
+728 AHRSPS
-734 TIIEFEKVFR
+734 KTIEFEKVFR

-757 EAAEEEPEGVSV
+757 EADEEEPEGVSV

-813 GEEGSGEIGEE
+813 GEEGSGE
-824 GSGEEGSGE
+824 EGSGE

>member
-17 LAASLLAACDPDP
+17 LAASLLAACDPKP

-47 DFDTAGGST
+47 SFDTAGGST
-56 IFESYTVRD
+56 IFGSYTVSN

-78 DGSVAVPTRVGYT
+78 DGSVAVPTREGYT
-91 FDHWSYKGSEFVFS
+91 FDHWSYKGNEFVFS

-116 VTEDITLTAVWT
+116 VTEDITLTAVWI
-128 ANKYT
+128 AKEYV
-133 LHLNPSDTNDPELDY
+133 LHLNPSDPELPYD
-148 GGGLTIAGV
+148 GGLTIAGV
-157 EGAFEDPVDK
+157 DGAFADPVDK
-167 PIDYDTAADDCLL
+167 TIDYDTAADDFSL

-193 YWYFYDEGER
+193 YWYFYDADGER

-222 YKTEGDTDL
+222 YETAGDTDL
-231 YPMFHSLLPDYD
+231 YPMFHSLLPD
-243 VILDANGGAVT
+243 I
-254 GESTVTVKQN
+254 TVTVDAAGGTDSPDTLTVKLG
-264 DYLKTSAFGTPT
+264 DTVSESALADPV
-276 RDGYRFAGW
+276 REGYRFLGW
-285 YYETTDDEGEVTEHD
+285 SMTVDTDENAEAQD
-300 FTVYDD
+300 FVL
-306 VDADADNSAAT
+306 ASEEEDADNSGAT
-317 KISSTLVTENET
+317 VVKENITLTA
-329 GNPSLT
+329 
-335 LKARWVKTVDISS
+335 KWVKTVDISS
-348 AADLEAVRTA
+348 AADLEEVRTA
-358 LNGDDEEP
+358 LSGDDEEL

-399 VEGKGFS
+399 VEGNGFS

-411 AADEN
+411 DADEN

-431 LVVLATLESAP
+431 LVVLATLETAP

-455 AKDAQING
+455 AENAEING
-463 CVAHITIAENIAFP
+463 CAAHITVADNIDFP

-488 SKGGLTVSGIPLGE
+488 SKGELTVSGIHLDE
-502 GSTAPNMTYRT
+502 GSTAHNMTYRT

-553 VIKAAGKVYAGGLI
+553 VINAADYVYAGGLI
-567 GNSQGFTV
+567 GHSQGFTV

-600 KTGLFSRSSCVG
+600 NTGLFSRSSCVG
-612 GSVADKITATGS
+612 GSVGDKITATGS
-624 FVYAGG
+624 VVYAGG
-630 LVGENGAAIDNCRAD
+630 LVGQNGAAIDNCRAD
-645 IAISA
+645 IAITA
-650 SATSWLRAGGVAGS
+650 RATSKLFAGGVAGS

-672 CYITGSITATGS
+672 CYITGSITAEGS
-684 GKSSA
+684 GEGSA
-689 VYAAGVFGKALLDAS
+689 VYAAGVFGEALDAS

-710 ETNITVTAEGG
+710 ETNITVTAAGN

-728 ARRYSS
+728 AIARRSS
-734 TIIEFEKVFR
+734 SKTIEFEKVFR

-757 EAAEEEPEGVSV
+757 EADEEEPEGVTV

-779 ALGSDYLD
+779 ALGSDYLA
-787 LDGGYWEYADE
+787 LDGGYWEYAADE

-806 PFWAPEE
+806 PFWAPKE
-813 GEEGSGEIGEE
+813 GEEGSGEEGSGEE

-833 SGEEGSGE
+833 SGEEGSDE

>member
-47 DFDTAGGST
+47 SFDTAGGST
-56 IFESYTVRD
+56 SFGSYTVRN

-78 DGSVAVPTRVGYT
+78 DGSVAVPTRKGYT
-91 FDHWSYKGSEFVFS
+91 FDHWSYNGSEFVFS

-133 LHLNPSDTNDPELDY
+133 LHLNPRDPKLRYE
-148 GGGLTIAGV
+148 GGLTIAGA
-157 EGAFEDPVDK
+157 EGEVAFTEPVDK
-167 PIDYDTAADDCLL
+167 PIDYDTAADDNNALL
-180 DTVTTDKEGDYFV
+180 NTVTTDKDKEGDYFV
-193 YWYFYDEGER
+193 YWYFYDKGER

-222 YKTEGDTDL
+222 YETAGDTDL
-231 YPMFHSLLPDYD
+231 YPMFHSLLPD
-243 VILDANGGAVT
+243 I
-254 GESTVTVKQN
+254 TVTVDAAGGNGSPGTLTVKLG
-264 DYLKTSAFGTPT
+264 DTVSESALADPV
-276 RDGYRFAGW
+276 REGYRFLGW
-285 YYETTDDEGEVTEHD
+285 SMTVGTDEDAEAQD
-300 FTVYDD
+300 FVL
-306 VDADADNSAAT
+306 ASEEEDADNSDAT
-317 KISSTLVTENET
+317 VVKENITLTA
-329 GNPSLT
+329 
-335 LKARWVKTVDISS
+335 KWVKTVNISS

-358 LNGDDEEP
+358 LNGNNEEL

-379 PVTVSGWTPLFD
+379 SVEANDWTPLFD

-399 VEGKGFS
+399 VEGNGFS

-431 LVVLATLESAP
+431 LVVLATLNTAP

-447 FVGGIAAI
+447 FIGGIAAI

-463 CVAHITIAENIAFP
+463 CAAHIAIAENIAFP

-488 SKGGLTVSGIPLGE
+488 SKGGLTVSGIPLDGD
-502 GSTAPNMTYRT
+502 STAPNMTYRT

-528 GITGGSYNTIMN
+528 GITGGSYNKLMY

-553 VIKAAGKVYAGGLI
+553 VMNAAGDVYAGGLI
-567 GNSQGFTV
+567 GHSQGFTV

-588 STVYVGGLAGRS
+588 FYVYVGGLAGWS
-600 KTGLFSRSSCVG
+600 NTGLFSRSSCVG
-612 GSVADKITATGS
+612 GSVADNKITATGS
-624 FVYAGG
+624 VVYAGG
-630 LVGENGAAIDNCRAD
+630 LVGRNGAAIDNCRAD

-650 SATSWLRAGGVAGS
+650 SATSELRAGGVAGR
-664 TDSHDIDS
+664 TGSHDIDS
-672 CYITGSITATGS
+672 CYITGSITATGD

-689 VYAAGVFGKALLDAS
+689 VYAAGVFGEALLDAS

-710 ETNITVTAEGG
+710 ETNITVTAEGN

-757 EAAEEEPEGVSV
+757 EADEEEPEGVSV
-769 LAEDKRVNGW
+769 LTEDKRVNGW

-813 GEEGSGEIGEE
+813 GEEGSGESGEE

>member
-47 DFDTAGGST
+47 SFDTAGGST
-56 IFESYTVRD
+56 SFGSYTVRN

-78 DGSVAVPTRVGYT
+78 DGSVAVPTRKGYT
-91 FDHWSYKGSEFVFS
+91 FDHWSYNGSEFVFS

-133 LHLNPSDTNDPELDY
+133 LRLHPSDPELPYD
-148 GGGLTIAGV
+148 GGLTIAGV
-157 EGAFEDPVDK
+157 EGAFAEPVDK
-167 PIDYDTAADDCLL
+167 PIDYDTAADDNNALL
-180 DTVTTDKEGDYFV
+180 NTVTTDKEGDYFV
-193 YWYFYDEGER
+193 YWYFYDAGER

-222 YKTEGDTDL
+222 YETAGDTEL
-231 YPMFHSLLPDYD
+231 YPMFHSLLPD
-243 VILDANGGAVT
+243 I
-254 GESTVTVKQN
+254 TVTVDAAGGTDSPGTLTVKLG
-264 DYLKTSAFGTPT
+264 DTVSESALPDPV
-276 RDGYRFAGW
+276 RDGYRFLGW
-285 YYETTDDEGEVTEHD
+285 SMTVDTNEDAEAQD
-300 FTVYDD
+300 FVL
-306 VDADADNSAAT
+306 ASEEEDADNSDAT
-317 KISSTLVTENET
+317 VVKENITLTA
-329 GNPSLT
+329 
-335 LKARWVKTVDISS
+335 KWVKTVDISS
-348 AADLEAVRTA
+348 ADDLEAVRMA
-358 LNGDDEEP
+358 LNGDDEKL

-379 PVTVSGWTPLFD
+379 PVEANDWTPLFD

-399 VEGKGFS
+399 VEGNGFS

-431 LVVLATLESAP
+431 LVVRATLNTAP
-442 TAETA
+442 TAKTA
-447 FVGGIAAI
+447 FIGGIAAI
-455 AKDAQING
+455 AKDAEING
-463 CVAHITIAENIAFP
+463 CAAHITIAENIAFP

-488 SKGGLTVSGIPLGE
+488 SKGGLTISGIHLDE
-502 GSTAPNMTYRT
+502 GSAAPDTTYRT
-513 ETVGKATAG
+513 DAKAMTAG

-540 GGSVSSAPAVVSA
+540 GGSVSSALAVVSA
-553 VIKAAGKVYAGGLI
+553 AINAAGDVYAGGLI

-575 TECYAGANLTVTG
+575 TECYADTNLTVTG

-600 KTGLFSRSSCVG
+600 NTGLFSRSSCVG
-612 GSVADKITATGS
+612 GSVAAKITATGS
-624 FVYAGG
+624 VVYAGG
-630 LVGENGAAIDNCRAD
+630 LVGHNGAAIDNCRAD

-650 SATSWLRAGGVAGS
+650 SATSELLAGGVAGI
-664 TDSHDIDS
+664 TDNHDIDS

-689 VYAAGVFGKALLDAS
+689 VYAAGVFGKALHDAS

-728 ARRYSS
+728 AHRSS
-734 TIIEFEKVFR
+734 FRTIEFEKVFR
-744 FANMTVTVNEKAV
+744 FANMTVTVNGNAV
-757 EAAEEEPEGVSV
+757 EADEEEPEGVSV
-769 LAEDKRVNGW
+769 LTEDKRVNGW
-779 ALGSDYLD
+779 ATGSDYLA
-787 LDGGYWEYADE
+787 LDKGYWKYADGE
-798 TGAHPSLI
+798 TGAHPSLK
-806 PFWAPEE
+806 PFWEKNEETPEE
-813 GEEGSGEIGEE
+813 
-824 GSGEEGSGE
+824 GEEGSGE

>member
-47 DFDTAGGST
+47 SFDTAGGST
-56 IFESYTVRD
+56 IFGSYSVKD

-70 TVAQPKRA
+70 TVPQPKRA
-78 DGSVAVPTRVGYT
+78 DGSVAVPTRKGYT
-91 FDHWSYKGSEFVFS
+91 FDHWSYNGSEFVFS

-133 LHLNPSDTNDPELDY
+133 LHLHPSDPNDPELDY
-148 GGGLTIAGV
+148 DGGLTIAGV
-157 EGAFEDPVDK
+157 DGAFADPVAVDK
-167 PIDYDTAADDCLL
+167 PIDYDTAADDLQL

-193 YWYFYDEGER
+193 YWYFYDKGER

-231 YPMFHSLLPDYD
+231 YPMFHSLLPDIT
-243 VILDANGGAVT
+243 VRVDAAGGT
-254 GESTVTVKQN
+254 GSPDTLTVKLG
-264 DYLKTSAFGTPT
+264 DTVSESALQDPV
-276 RDGYRFAGW
+276 RDGYRFLGW
-285 YYETTDDEGEVTEHD
+285 SMTVDTDEDAEAQD
-300 FTVYDD
+300 FVLASEE
-306 VDADADNSAAT
+306 ADADNSDAT
-317 KISSTLVTENET
+317 VVKENITLTA
-329 GNPSLT
+329 
-335 LKARWVKTVDISS
+335 KWVKTVDISS
-348 AADLEAVRTA
+348 ADDLEAVRTA
-358 LNGDDEEP
+358 LNGAGEEL
-366 KAEYASAEFTFSA
+366 KAEYASAEFTFSKA
-379 PVTVSGWTPLFD
+379 VEATNWTPLFD

-399 VEGKGFS
+399 VEGNGYR

-431 LVVLATLESAP
+431 LVVIAILETAP

-447 FVGGIAAI
+447 FIGGIAAI
-455 AKDAQING
+455 AKDAEING
-463 CVAHITIAENIAFP
+463 CAAHITIAEKIDFP

-513 ETVGKATAG
+513 DAKKMTAG

-528 GITGGSYNTIMN
+528 GITGGSYGTIMN
-540 GGSVSSAPAVVSA
+540 GGSVSSALAVVSA
-553 VIKAAGKVYAGGLI
+553 VMNADGDVYAGGLI

-588 STVYVGGLAGRS
+588 STVYVGGLAGWS
-600 KTGLFSRSSCVG
+600 NTGLFSRSSCVG

-624 FVYAGG
+624 VVYAGG
-630 LVGENGAAIDNCRAD
+630 LVGRNGAAIDNCRAD
-645 IAISA
+645 IAIT
-650 SATSWLRAGGVAGS
+650 ATATERLFAGGVAGS
-664 TDSHDIDS
+664 TDDHDIDS

-689 VYAAGVFGKALLDAS
+689 VYAAGVFGEALHDAS

-710 ETNITVTAEGG
+710 ETNITVTAEGN

-728 ARRYSS
+728 ARRSS
-734 TIIEFEKVFR
+734 SKTIEFEKVFR

-757 EAAEEEPEGVSV
+757 EADEEEPEGVSV

-779 ALGSDYLD
+779 ATGGDYLALD
-787 LDGGYWEYADE
+787 LGYWEYADE

-806 PFWAPEE
+806 PFWAPKEGEE
-813 GEEGSGEIGEE
+813 GSGEEGSGEIGEE
-824 GSGEEGSGE
+824 GSGE
-833 SGEEGSGE
+833 
-841 EGSGESGETA
+841 SGETA

>member
-17 LAASLLAACDPDP
+17 FAASLLAACDPAP

-47 DFDTAGGST
+47 SFDTAGGST
-56 IFESYTVRD
+56 SFGSYTVRN

-70 TVAQPKRA
+70 TVAQPKSA
-78 DGSVAVPTRVGYT
+78 NGSVAVPTRVGYT
-91 FDHWSYKGSEFVFS
+91 FDHWSYNGSEFVFS

-116 VTEDITLTAVWT
+116 VTEDITLTAVWI
-128 ANKYT
+128 AKEYV
-133 LHLNPSDTNDPELDY
+133 LHLNPSDPDLTYD
-148 GGGLTIAGV
+148 GGLTIAGV
-157 EGAFEDPVDK
+157 EGQFSEAIDK
-167 PIDYDTAADDCLL
+167 PVKYDTAADDLSL

-193 YWYFYDEGER
+193 YWYFYDADDER

-222 YKTEGDTDL
+222 YETAGDTDL

-306 VDADADNSAAT
+306 VGEDADNSAAT

-335 LKARWVKTVDISS
+335 LKARWVRTVDISS

-358 LNGDDEEP
+358 LNGAGEEL

-379 PVTVSGWTPLFD
+379 SVEANDWTPLFD

-399 VEGKGFS
+399 VEGNGFS

-442 TAETA
+442 TATAETA
-447 FVGGIAAI
+447 FIGGIAAI

-463 CVAHITIAENIAFP
+463 CAAHITANNIAFP

-488 SKGGLTVSGIPLGE
+488 SKGGLTVSGIHLDE
-502 GSTAPNMTYRT
+502 GSTAPNTTYRT
-513 ETVGKATAG
+513 DAKAMTAG
-522 ASAYIG
+522 ADAYIG

-553 VIKAAGKVYAGGLI
+553 VINEAGKVYAGGLI

-600 KTGLFSRSSCVG
+600 NTGLFSRSSCVG
-612 GSVADKITATGS
+612 GSVAAKITATGS
-624 FVYAGG
+624 VVYAGG
-630 LVGENGAAIDNCRAD
+630 LVGRNGAAIDNCRAD
-645 IAISA
+645 IAILANA
-650 SATSWLRAGGVAGS
+650 SSKLLAGGVAGS
-664 TDSHDIDS
+664 TDNHDIDS

-684 GKSSA
+684 GESSA

-710 ETNITVTAEGG
+710 ETNISVTAEGG

-734 TIIEFEKVFR
+734 TTIEFEKVFR
-744 FANMTVTVNEKAV
+744 FANMTVTVNGNAV
-757 EAAEEEPEGVSV
+757 EADEEEPEGVSV
-769 LAEDKRVNGW
+769 LTEDKRVNGW
-779 ALGSDYLD
+779 ALGGDYLA

-806 PFWAPEE
+806 PFWAEDEETPEE
-813 GEEGSGEIGEE
+813 GEEGSGG
-824 GSGEEGSGE
+824 

>member
-17 LAASLLAACDPDP
+17 LAASLLAACDPKP

-47 DFDTAGGST
+47 SFDTAGGST
-56 IFESYTVRD
+56 SFGSYTVRN

-70 TVAQPKRA
+70 TVAQPKSA
-78 DGSVAVPTRVGYT
+78 DGSVAVPTREGYT
-91 FDHWSYKGSEFVFS
+91 FDHWSYNGSEFVFS

-133 LHLNPSDTNDPELDY
+133 LHLNPSDPKLPYD
-148 GGGLTIAGV
+148 GGLTIAGV
-157 EGAFEDPVDK
+157 DGAFAE
-167 PIDYDTAADDCLL
+167 PIDKEIEFDKAADDFSL

-193 YWYFYDEGER
+193 YWYFYDADGER

-222 YKTEGDTDL
+222 YETAGDTDL
-231 YPMFHSLLPDYD
+231 YPMFHSLLPD
-243 VILDANGGAVT
+243 I
-254 GESTVTVKQN
+254 TVTVDAAGGTGSPDTLTVKLG
-264 DYLKTSAFGTPT
+264 DTVSESALADPV
-276 RDGYRFAGW
+276 REGYRFLGW
-285 YYETTDDEGEVTEHD
+285 SMTADADEDAEAQD
-300 FTVYDD
+300 FVL
-306 VDADADNSAAT
+306 ASEEEDADNSGAT
-317 KISSTLVTENET
+317 VVKENITLTA
-329 GNPSLT
+329 
-335 LKARWVKTVDISS
+335 KWVKTVDISS

-358 LNGDDEEP
+358 LSGDDEEL

-379 PVTVSGWTPLFD
+379 SVTASGWTPLFD

-399 VEGKGFS
+399 VEGNGFS

-411 AADEN
+411 DADEN

-431 LVVLATLESAP
+431 LVVLATLETAP

-455 AKDAQING
+455 AENAEING
-463 CVAHITIAENIAFP
+463 CAAHITVADNIDFP

-488 SKGGLTVSGIPLGE
+488 SKGGLTVSGIHLDE

-513 ETVGKATAG
+513 DAKAMTASG
-522 ASAYIG
+522 NAYIG
-528 GITGGSYNTIMN
+528 GITGGSYGTIMN

-553 VIKAAGKVYAGGLI
+553 VMDAAGNVYAGGLI

-575 TECYAGANLTVTG
+575 TECYTNANITATG
-588 STVYVGGLAGRS
+588 SGESSAVYVGGLAGRS
-600 KTGLFSRSSCVG
+600 NTGLFSRSSCVG
-612 GSVADKITATGS
+612 GSVAAEITATGS
-624 FVYAGG
+624 VVYAGG
-630 LVGENGAAIDNCRAD
+630 LVGHNGAAIDNCRAD

-650 SATSWLRAGGVAGS
+650 SATSRLFAGGVAGS

-684 GKSSA
+684 GESSA
-689 VYAAGVFGKALLDAS
+689 VYAAGVFGKVEALLDPS

-728 ARRYSS
+728 ARRSS
-734 TIIEFEKVFR
+734 FRTIEFEKVFR
-744 FANMTVTVNEKAV
+744 FANMTVTVNGNAV
-757 EAAEEEPEGVSV
+757 EADEEEPEGVTV
-769 LAEDKRVNGW
+769 LAEDKRVNDW
-779 ALGSDYLD
+779 ALGSDYLA
-787 LDGGYWEYADE
+787 LDGGYWYYADE

-806 PFWAPEE
+806 PFWAEDEETPEE
-813 GEEGSGEIGEE
+813 
-824 GSGEEGSGE
+824 GEEGSGE

>member
-17 LAASLLAACDPDP
+17 LAASLLAACDPKP

-47 DFDTAGGST
+47 SFDTAGGST
-56 IFESYTVRD
+56 IFGSYTVSN

-78 DGSVAVPTRVGYT
+78 DGSVAVPTRKGYT
-91 FDHWSYKGSEFVFS
+91 FDHWSYNGSEFVFS

-133 LHLNPSDTNDPELDY
+133 LRLNPSDRELPPY
-148 GGGLTIAGV
+148 NGGLTIAGV
-157 EGAFEDPVDK
+157 EGAFAE
-167 PIDYDTAADDCLL
+167 PIDKEIEFDKAADDFSL

-193 YWYFYDEGER
+193 YWYFYDADGER

-222 YKTEGDTDL
+222 YETADDTDL
-231 YPMFHSLLPDYD
+231 YPMFHSLLPD
-243 VILDANGGAVT
+243 I
-254 GESTVTVKQN
+254 TVTVDAAGGTGSPDTLTVKLG
-264 DYLKTSAFGTPT
+264 DTVSESALADPV
-276 RDGYRFAGW
+276 REGYRFLGW
-285 YYETTDDEGEVTEHD
+285 SMTVDTDEDAEAQDFVLASEEEG
-300 FTVYDD
+300 
-306 VDADADNSAAT
+306 ADNSDAT
-317 KISSTLVTENET
+317 VVKENITLTA
-329 GNPSLT
+329 
-335 LKARWVKTVDISS
+335 KWVKTVDISS

-358 LNGDDEEP
+358 LSDDDEEL

-379 PVTVSGWTPLFD
+379 AVTVSGWTPLFD

-455 AKDAQING
+455 AKDAEING
-463 CVAHITIAENIAFP
+463 CAAHITVADNIDFP

-488 SKGGLTVSGIPLGE
+488 SKGELTVSGIHLDE
-502 GSTAPNMTYRT
+502 GSAAPNMTYRT

-528 GITGGSYNTIMN
+528 GITGGSYNTIMD

-553 VIKAAGKVYAGGLI
+553 VMNADGDVYAGGLI
-567 GNSQGFTV
+567 GNSHGFTV

-588 STVYVGGLAGRS
+588 SVVYVGGLAGRS
-600 KTGLFSRSSCVG
+600 NTGLFSRSSCVG
-612 GSVADKITATGS
+612 GSVADNKITATGS

-630 LVGENGAAIDNCRAD
+630 LVGQNGAAIDNCRAD

-650 SATSWLRAGGVAGS
+650 SATSELRAGGVAGS

-689 VYAAGVFGKALLDAS
+689 VYAAGIFGEALLDAS

-710 ETNITVTAEGG
+710 ETDITVTAEGG

-728 ARRYSS
+728 AHRSPS
-734 TIIEFEKVFR
+734 KTIEFEKVFR

-757 EAAEEEPEGVSV
+757 DADEEEPEGVTV
-769 LAEDKRVNGW
+769 LAEDKRVKGW
-779 ALGSDYLD
+779 ALGSDYLG
-787 LDGGYWEYADE
+787 LDGGYWYYADE

-806 PFWAPEE
+806 PFWAEDEETPEE
-813 GEEGSGEIGEE
+813 GEE

-841 EGSGESGETA
+841 EDSGESGETA

>member
-17 LAASLLAACDPDP
+17 LAASLLAACDPAH

-47 DFDTAGGST
+47 SFDTAGGST
-56 IFESYTVRD
+56 SFGSYDVSN

-78 DGSVAVPTRVGYT
+78 DGSVAVPTRKGYT
-91 FDHWSYKGSEFVFS
+91 FDHWSYNGSEFVFS

-133 LHLNPSDTNDPELDY
+133 LHLHPSDPELRYD
-148 GGGLTIAGV
+148 GGLTIAGV
-157 EGAFEDPVDK
+157 EGAFAE
-167 PIDYDTAADDCLL
+167 PIDKEIEFDKAAKDFSL
-180 DTVTTDKEGDYFV
+180 DIVTTDKEGDYFV
-193 YWYFYDEGER
+193 YWYFYDADGER

-222 YKTEGDTDL
+222 YETAGDTDL
-231 YPMFHSLLPDYD
+231 YPMFHSLLPD
-243 VILDANGGAVT
+243 I
-254 GESTVTVKQN
+254 TVTVDAAGGDGSPETLTVKLG
-264 DYLKTSAFGTPT
+264 DTVSESALADPV
-276 RDGYRFAGW
+276 REGYRFLGW
-285 YYETTDDEGEVTEHD
+285 SMTADADEDAEAQD
-300 FTVYDD
+300 FVL
-306 VDADADNSAAT
+306 ASEEEDADNSGAT
-317 KISSTLVTENET
+317 VVKENITLTA
-329 GNPSLT
+329 
-335 LKARWVKTVDISS
+335 KWVKTVDISS
-348 AADLEAVRTA
+348 AADLEEVRTA
-358 LNGDDEEP
+358 LSGDDEEL

-379 PVTVSGWTPLFD
+379 SVTASGWTPLFD

-399 VEGKGFS
+399 VEGNGFS

-411 AADEN
+411 DADEN

-455 AKDAQING
+455 AENAEING
-463 CVAHITIAENIAFP
+463 CVAHITVADNIAFP

-488 SKGGLTVSGIPLGE
+488 SKGELTVSGIHLDE
-502 GSTAPNMTYRT
+502 GSTAPDTTYRT
-513 ETVGKATAG
+513 DAKAMTAG
-522 ASAYIG
+522 ANAYIG
-528 GITGGSYNTIMN
+528 GITGGSYGTIMN

-553 VIKAAGKVYAGGLI
+553 VINAADYVYAGGLI
-567 GNSQGFTV
+567 GHSQGFIV
-575 TECYAGANLTVTG
+575 TECYASANLTVTG
-588 STVYVGGLAGRS
+588 SDVYVGGLAGWS
-600 KTGLFSRSSCVG
+600 NTGLFSRSSCVG
-612 GSVADKITATGS
+612 GSVADNKITATGS
-624 FVYAGG
+624 VVYAGG
-630 LVGENGAAIDNCRAD
+630 LVGRNGATIDNCRAD

-650 SATSWLRAGGVAGS
+650 RATSKLFAGGVAGS

-672 CYITGSITATGS
+672 CYITGSITAEGS
-684 GKSSA
+684 GESSA
-689 VYAAGVFGKALLDAS
+689 VYAAGVFGEALLDAS

-710 ETNITVTAEGG
+710 ETNITVTAAGG

-728 ARRYSS
+728 ARSS
-734 TIIEFEKVFR
+734 SSKTIEFEKVFR

-757 EAAEEEPEGVSV
+757 EADEEEPEGVTV

-779 ALGSDYLD
+779 ALGSDYLA

-806 PFWAPEE
+806 PFWAEDEETPEE
-813 GEEGSGEIGEE
+813 GEE

>member
-17 LAASLLAACDPDP
+17 LAASLLAACDPKP

-47 DFDTAGGST
+47 SFDTAGGST
-56 IFESYTVRD
+56 IFGSYNVSN

-91 FDHWSYKGSEFVFS
+91 FDHWSYNGSEFVFS

-133 LHLNPSDTNDPELDY
+133 LHLHPSDPELRYD
-148 GGGLTIAGV
+148 GGLTIAGV
-157 EGAFEDPVDK
+157 EGAFADPVAVDK
-167 PIDYDTAADDCLL
+167 PIDYGTAAKDLPL
-180 DTVTTDKEGDYFV
+180 DIVTTDKEGDYFV
-193 YWYFYDEGER
+193 YWYFYDADGER

-211 EGDKTVEMAAR
+211 EGDQTALMAAR
-222 YKTEGDTDL
+222 YETAGDTDL
-231 YPMFHSLLPDYD
+231 YPMFHSLLPD
-243 VILDANGGAVT
+243 I
-254 GESTVTVKQN
+254 TVTVDAAGDTDSPDTLTVKLG
-264 DYLKTSAFGTPT
+264 DTVSESALADPV
-276 RDGYRFAGW
+276 REGYRFLGW
-285 YYETTDDEGEVTEHD
+285 SMTADADEDAEAQD
-300 FTVYDD
+300 FVL
-306 VDADADNSAAT
+306 ASEEEDADNSGAT
-317 KISSTLVTENET
+317 VVKENITLTA
-329 GNPSLT
+329 
-335 LKARWVKTVDISS
+335 KWVKTVDISS
-348 AADLEAVRTA
+348 ADDLEEVRTA
-358 LNGDDEEP
+358 LNGDDEEL

-399 VEGKGFS
+399 VEGNGNI

-463 CVAHITIAENIAFP
+463 CAAHITVASDIAFP

-488 SKGGLTVSGIPLGE
+488 SKGELTVSGIPLGE
-502 GSTAPNMTYRT
+502 GSTAPNTTYRT
-513 ETVGKATAG
+513 DAKAMTAG
-522 ASAYIG
+522 ANAYIG

-540 GGSVSSAPAVVSA
+540 GGWVSSAPAVVSA
-553 VIKAAGKVYAGGLI
+553 VMTASGNVYAGGLI

-575 TECYAGANLTVTG
+575 TECYTNANITVSG
-588 STVYVGGLAGRS
+588 SAVYVGGLAGRS
-600 KTGLFSRSSCVG
+600 NTGLFSRSSYG
-612 GSVADKITATGS
+612 GAPNDIISATGS
-624 FVYAGG
+624 VVYAGG
-630 LVGENGAAIDNCRAD
+630 LVGRNGAAIDNCRAD

-650 SATSWLRAGGVAGS
+650 SATSELRAGGVAGS

-672 CYITGSITATGS
+672 CYITGSITAEGS
-684 GKSSA
+684 GEGSA
-689 VYAAGVFGKALLDAS
+689 VYAAGVFGEALLDAS

-728 ARRYSS
+728 AHRSPS
-734 TIIEFEKVFR
+734 KTIEFEKVFR
-744 FANMTVTVNEKAV
+744 FANMTVTVNGKAV
-757 EAAEEEPEGVSV
+757 EADEEEPEGVTV

-813 GEEGSGEIGEE
+813 GEEGSGE
-824 GSGEEGSGE
+824 EGSGE

>member
-17 LAASLLAACDPDP
+17 LAASLLAACDPKP
-30 QEGGSGGGTV
+30 QEGGGGGGTV

-47 DFDTAGGST
+47 SFDTAGGST
-56 IFESYTVRD
+56 IFGSYTVSN

-78 DGSVAVPTRVGYT
+78 DGSVAVPTREGYT
-91 FDHWSYKGSEFVFS
+91 FDHWSYKGNEFVFS

-128 ANKYT
+128 ANKYK
-133 LHLNPSDTNDPELDY
+133 LRLNPSDPKLHYD
-148 GGGLTIAGV
+148 GGLTIAGV
-157 EGAFEDPVDK
+157 EGAFAE
-167 PIDYDTAADDCLL
+167 PIDKEIEFDKAAKDFSL
-180 DTVTTDKEGDYFV
+180 DIVTTDKEGDYFV
-193 YWYFYDEGER
+193 YWYFYDADGER
-203 KEFTVWAK
+203 KEFTAWAK

-222 YKTEGDTDL
+222 YETAGDTEL
-231 YPMFHSLLPDYD
+231 YPMFHSLLPD
-243 VILDANGGAVT
+243 I
-254 GESTVTVKQN
+254 TVTVDAAGGTDSPDTLTVKLG
-264 DYLKTSAFGTPT
+264 DTVSESALADPV
-276 RDGYRFAGW
+276 REGYRFLGW
-285 YYETTDDEGEVTEHD
+285 SMTADADEDAEAQD
-300 FTVYDD
+300 FVL
-306 VDADADNSAAT
+306 ASEEEDADNSGAT
-317 KISSTLVTENET
+317 VVKENITLTA
-329 GNPSLT
+329 
-335 LKARWVKTVDISS
+335 KWVKTVDISS
-348 AADLEAVRTA
+348 ADDLEEVRTA
-358 LNGDDEEP
+358 LNGDDEEL

-399 VEGKGFS
+399 VEGNGFA

-411 AADEN
+411 DADEN

-431 LVVLATLESAP
+431 LVVLATLETAP
-442 TAETA
+442 SAETA

-455 AKDAQING
+455 AKDAEING
-463 CVAHITIAENIAFP
+463 CAAHITIAENIAFP

-502 GSTAPNMTYRT
+502 GSTAPNTTYRT

-528 GITGGSYNTIMN
+528 GITGGSYNTIMD

-553 VIKAAGKVYAGGLI
+553 VMDATGNVYAGGLI

-612 GSVADKITATGS
+612 DSVADNKITAMGS

-645 IAISA
+645 IAITA
-650 SATSWLRAGGVAGS
+650 SATSGLLAGGVAGS

-672 CYITGSITATGS
+672 CYITGSITAEGS
-684 GKSSA
+684 DEGSA
-689 VYAAGVFGKALLDAS
+689 VYAAGVFGEALLDAS

-728 ARRYSS
+728 ARRSPS
-734 TIIEFEKVFR
+734 RTLEFEKVFR

-757 EAAEEEPEGVSV
+757 EADEEEPEGVSV
-769 LAEDKRVNGW
+769 LTEDKRVKGW

-787 LDGGYWEYADE
+787 LDGGYWKYADDE

-806 PFWAPEE
+806 PFWEPKE
-813 GEEGSGEIGEE
+813 GEE

>member
-17 LAASLLAACDPDP
+17 LAASLLAACDPDH
-30 QEGGSGGGTV
+30 QEGGGGGGTV

-78 DGSVAVPTRVGYT
+78 DGSVAVPTREGYT
-91 FDHWSYKGSEFVFS
+91 FDHWSYNGSKFVFS

-128 ANKYT
+128 ANKYK
-133 LHLNPSDTNDPELDY
+133 LHLNPSDDELPYDHDD
-148 GGGLTIAGV
+148 GLTIAGV
-157 EGAFEDPVDK
+157 EGAFAE
-167 PIDYDTAADDCLL
+167 PIDKEIEFDKAADDCLL
-180 DTVTTDKEGDYFV
+180 DTVTTDKKGDYFV

-222 YKTEGDTDL
+222 YETAGDTNL
-231 YPMFHSLLPDYD
+231 YPMFHSLLPDIT
-243 VILDANGGAVT
+243 VRVDAAGGT
-254 GESTVTVKQN
+254 GSPDTLTVKLG
-264 DYLKTSAFGTPT
+264 DTVSESALQDPV
-276 RDGYRFAGW
+276 RDGYRFLGW
-285 YYETTDDEGEVTEHD
+285 SMTVDTDEDAEAQD
-300 FTVYDD
+300 FVL
-306 VDADADNSAAT
+306 ASEEEDADNSDAT
-317 KISSTLVTENET
+317 VVKENITLTA
-329 GNPSLT
+329 
-335 LKARWVKTVDISS
+335 KWVKTVDISS

-358 LNGDDEEP
+358 LNGAGEEL

-399 VEGKGFS
+399 VKGNGFI

-463 CVAHITIAENIAFP
+463 CAAHITIAENIAFP

-488 SKGGLTVSGIPLGE
+488 SKGGLTVSGIHLGE

-513 ETVGKATAG
+513 DAKAMTAG
-522 ASAYIG
+522 ANAYIG
-528 GITGGSYNTIMN
+528 GITGGSYNTIMS

-553 VIKAAGKVYAGGLI
+553 EMNAAGNVYAGGLI

-575 TECYAGANLTVTG
+575 TECYTNANITVSG
-588 STVYVGGLAGRS
+588 SAVYVGGLAGRS
-600 KTGLFSRSSCVG
+600 NTGLFSRSSYG
-612 GSVADKITATGS
+612 GAPTDSISATGS
-624 FVYAGG
+624 VVYAGG
-630 LVGENGAAIDNCRAD
+630 LVGQNGAAIDNCRAD
-645 IAISA
+645 ISVTAT
-650 SATSWLRAGGVAGS
+650 ATSRLLAGGVAGS

-689 VYAAGVFGKALLDAS
+689 VYAAGVFGKALHDAS

-728 ARRYSS
+728 ARRSS
-734 TIIEFEKVFR
+734 FKTIEFEKVFR

-757 EAAEEEPEGVSV
+757 EADEEEPEGVSV
-769 LAEDKRVNGW
+769 LTEDKRVNGW

-813 GEEGSGEIGEE
+813 GEEGSGE
-824 GSGEEGSGE
+824 EGSGE

-841 EGSGESGETA
+841 EGSGGSGEEGSGESGETA

>member
-17 LAASLLAACDPDP
+17 LAASLLAACDPKP

-47 DFDTAGGST
+47 SFDTAGGST
-56 IFESYTVRD
+56 IFGSYTVSN

-78 DGSVAVPTRVGYT
+78 DGSVAVPTRKGYT
-91 FDHWSYKGSEFVFS
+91 FDHWSYNGSEFVFS

-133 LHLNPSDTNDPELDY
+133 LRLNPSDRELPPY
-148 GGGLTIAGV
+148 NGGLTIAGV
-157 EGAFEDPVDK
+157 EGAFAE
-167 PIDYDTAADDCLL
+167 PIDKEIEFDKAADDFSL

-193 YWYFYDEGER
+193 YWYFYDADGER

-211 EGDKTVEMAAR
+211 EGDKTALMAAR
-222 YKTEGDTDL
+222 YETAGDTVL
-231 YPMFHSLLPDYD
+231 YPMFHSLLPD
-243 VILDANGGAVT
+243 I
-254 GESTVTVKQN
+254 TVTVDAAGGTDSPDTLTVKLG
-264 DYLKTSAFGTPT
+264 DTVSESALADPV
-276 RDGYRFAGW
+276 REGYRFLGW
-285 YYETTDDEGEVTEHD
+285 SMTADADEDAEAQD
-300 FTVYDD
+300 FVL
-306 VDADADNSAAT
+306 ASEEEDADNSGAT
-317 KISSTLVTENET
+317 VVKENITLTA
-329 GNPSLT
+329 
-335 LKARWVKTVDISS
+335 KWVKTVDISS
-348 AADLEAVRTA
+348 AADLEEVRTA
-358 LNGDDEEP
+358 LNGDDEEL

-379 PVTVSGWTPLFD
+379 SVTASGWTPLFD

-399 VEGKGFS
+399 VEGNGFS

-455 AKDAQING
+455 AKDAEING
-463 CVAHITIAENIAFP
+463 CAAHITIAESIAFP

-488 SKGGLTVSGIPLGE
+488 SKGGLTVSGIYLDE
-502 GSTAPNMTYRT
+502 GSTAPDDTYRT
-513 ETVGKATAG
+513 DAKAMTASG
-522 ASAYIG
+522 NAYIG

-553 VIKAAGKVYAGGLI
+553 VMNAAGNVYAGGLI

-575 TECYAGANLTVTG
+575 TECYTNANITVSG
-588 STVYVGGLAGRS
+588 SAVYVGGLAGRS
-600 KTGLFSRSSCVG
+600 NTGLFSRSSYG
-612 GSVADKITATGS
+612 GAPDDIISATGS
-624 FVYAGG
+624 VVYAGG

-645 IAISA
+645 ISVTAR
-650 SATSWLRAGGVAGS
+650 ATSKLFAGGVAGS

-672 CYITGSITATGS
+672 CYITGSITAEGIS
-684 GKSSA
+684 KGSA
-689 VYAAGVFGKALLDAS
+689 VYAAGVFGEALLDAS

-710 ETNITVTAEGG
+710 ETDITVTAAGG

-728 ARRYSS
+728 ARRSPS
-734 TIIEFEKVFR
+734 KTIEFEKVFR
-744 FANMTVTVNEKAV
+744 FANMTVTVNEKVV
-757 EAAEEEPEGVSV
+757 EAAEKEPEGVTV

-806 PFWAPEE
+806 PFWAEDEETPEE
-813 GEEGSGEIGEE
+813 
-824 GSGEEGSGE
+824 GEEGSGE

>member
-47 DFDTAGGST
+47 SFDTAGGST
-56 IFESYTVRD
+56 IFGSYTVSN

-91 FDHWSYKGSEFVFS
+91 FDHWSYNGSEFVFS

-128 ANKYT
+128 ANKYK
-133 LHLNPSDTNDPELDY
+133 LHLNPSDPKLPYD
-148 GGGLTIAGV
+148 GGLTIAGA
-157 EGAFEDPVDK
+157 EGEVAFAE
-167 PIDYDTAADDCLL
+167 PIDKEIEFDKAAKDFSL
-180 DTVTTDKEGDYFV
+180 DIVTTDKEGDYFV
-193 YWYFYDEGER
+193 YWYFYEDGER

-211 EGDKTVEMAAR
+211 EGDEPVEMAAR
-222 YKTEGDTDL
+222 YETAGDTDL
-231 YPMFHSLLPDYD
+231 YPMFHSLLPD
-243 VILDANGGAVT
+243 I
-254 GESTVTVKQN
+254 TVKV
-264 DYLKTSAFGTPT
+264 DAAGGTGSPDTLIVKLGDTVSESALADPV
-276 RDGYRFAGW
+276 REGYRFLGW
-285 YYETTDDEGEVTEHD
+285 SMTVDTDEDAEAQD
-300 FTVYDD
+300 FVL
-306 VDADADNSAAT
+306 ASEEEDADNSGAT
-317 KISSTLVTENET
+317 VVKENITLTA
-329 GNPSLT
+329 
-335 LKARWVKTVDISS
+335 KWVKTVDISS
-348 AADLEAVRTA
+348 AADLETVRTA
-358 LNGDDEEP
+358 LSGDDEEL
-366 KAEYASAEFTFSA
+366 KAEYASAEFTFSES
-379 PVTVSGWTPLFD
+379 VTASGWTPLFD

-399 VEGKGFS
+399 VEGNGFS

-411 AADEN
+411 DADEN

-431 LVVLATLESAP
+431 LVVLATLETAP

-455 AKDAQING
+455 AENAEING
-463 CVAHITIAENIAFP
+463 CAAHITVADNIDFP

-488 SKGGLTVSGIPLGE
+488 SKGGLTVSGIHLDE
-502 GSTAPNMTYRT
+502 GSTAPDTTYRT
-513 ETVGKATAG
+513 DAEAMTARG
-522 ASAYIG
+522 NAYIG

-553 VIKAAGKVYAGGLI
+553 VMNADGDVYAGGLI
-567 GNSQGFTV
+567 GHSQGFTV

-588 STVYVGGLAGRS
+588 STVYVGGLAGWS
-600 KTGLFSRSSCVG
+600 NTGLFSRSSCVG
-612 GSVADKITATGS
+612 GSVADNKITATGS
-624 FVYAGG
+624 VVYAGG
-630 LVGENGAAIDNCRAD
+630 LVGRNGAAIDNCRAD
-645 IAISA
+645 IAITVR
-650 SATSWLRAGGVAGS
+650 ATSKLFAGGVAGS

-672 CYITGSITATGS
+672 CYITGRITATGS
-684 GKSSA
+684 GESSA
-689 VYAAGVFGKALLDAS
+689 VYAAGVFGEALLDAS

-710 ETNITVTAEGG
+710 ETNITVTAAGG

-728 ARRYSS
+728 ARSS
-734 TIIEFEKVFR
+734 SSKTIEFEKVFR
-744 FANMTVTVNEKAV
+744 FANMTVTVNGSAV
-757 EAAEEEPEGVSV
+757 DADEEVPEGVSV

-813 GEEGSGEIGEE
+813 GEEGSGEE
-824 GSGEEGSGE
+824 G

>member
-56 IFESYTVRD
+56 IFGSYTVRN

-91 FDHWSYKGSEFVFS
+91 FDHWSYNGSEFVFS

-116 VTEDITLTAVWT
+116 VTEDITLTAVWI
-128 ANKYT
+128 AKEYV
-133 LHLNPSDTNDPELDY
+133 LHLNPSDPKLPYD
-148 GGGLTIAGV
+148 GGLTIAGV
-157 EGAFEDPVDK
+157 DGAFAEPVDK
-167 PIDYDTAADDCLL
+167 PIDYDTAAGDCSL
-180 DTVTTDKEGDYFV
+180 DIVTTDKVGDYFV
-193 YWYFYDEGER
+193 YWYFYDDGER

-211 EGDKTVEMAAR
+211 EGAKDPVEMAAR
-222 YKTEGDTDL
+222 YETAGDTDL
-231 YPMFHSLLPDYD
+231 YPMFHSLLPD
-243 VILDANGGAVT
+243 I
-254 GESTVTVKQN
+254 TVTVDAAGGTGSPGTLTVKLG
-264 DYLKTSAFGTPT
+264 DTVSESALADPV
-276 RDGYRFAGW
+276 REGYRFLGW
-285 YYETTDDEGEVTEHD
+285 SMTVDTDEDAEAQD
-300 FTVYDD
+300 FVL
-306 VDADADNSAAT
+306 VSEEEDADNSDAT
-317 KISSTLVTENET
+317 VVKENITLTA
-329 GNPSLT
+329 
-335 LKARWVKTVDISS
+335 KWVKTVDISS

-358 LNGDDEEP
+358 LNGDDEEL

-463 CVAHITIAENIAFP
+463 CAAHITIAENIDFP

-488 SKGGLTVSGIPLGE
+488 SKGGLTVSGIPLDG
-502 GSTAPNMTYRT
+502 GSTAPNTTYRT
-513 ETVGKATAG
+513 DAKAMRAG
-522 ASAYIG
+522 ANAYIG
-528 GITGGSYNTIMN
+528 GITGGSYNTIMD

-553 VIKAAGKVYAGGLI
+553 VMDATGNVYAGGLI

-612 GSVADKITATGS
+612 GSVADNKITATGS

-650 SATSWLRAGGVAGS
+650 SSTSGLRAGGVAGS

-689 VYAAGVFGKALLDAS
+689 VYAAGVFGEALLDAS

-710 ETNITVTAEGG
+710 ETNITVTAEGN

-757 EAAEEEPEGVSV
+757 DADEEEPEGVSV
-769 LAEDKRVNGW
+769 LTEDKRVKGW

-787 LDGGYWEYADE
+787 LDGGYWEYADGE

-813 GEEGSGEIGEE
+813 GEEGSGE
-824 GSGEEGSGE
+824 EGSGE

-841 EGSGESGETA
+841 SGETA

>member
-47 DFDTAGGST
+47 SFDTAGGST
-56 IFESYTVRD
+56 IFESYTVRN

-78 DGSVAVPTRVGYT
+78 NGSVAEPTRVGYT
-91 FDHWSYKGSEFVFS
+91 FDHWSYNGNEFVFS

-116 VTEDITLTAVWT
+116 VTEDITLTAVWI
-128 ANKYT
+128 AEEYV
-133 LHLNPSDTNDPELDY
+133 LHLNPSDEKKPYD
-148 GGGLTIAGV
+148 GALTIAGV
-157 EGAFEDPVDK
+157 EGQFSEAIDK
-167 PIDYDTAADDCLL
+167 PVKYDTTASSNFKL
-180 DTVTTDKEGDYFV
+180 DVPKTDRDSDYFV
-193 YWYFYDEGER
+193 YWYYYNDKDEATA
-203 KEFTVWAK
+203 FTVWAS
-211 EGDKTVEMAAR
+211 ESSSTVQMLDKYTF
-222 YKTEGDTDL
+222 THGLQL

-285 YYETTDDEGEVTEHD
+285 YYETTDDEGKVTEND

-306 VDADADNSAAT
+306 VDGDADNSAAT

-358 LNGDDEEP
+358 LNGDDEEL

-379 PVTVSGWTPLFD
+379 PVVANNWTPLFD

-399 VEGKGFS
+399 VEGNGFS

-442 TAETA
+442 TATAKTA
-447 FVGGIAAI
+447 FIGGIAAI

-463 CVAHITIAENIAFP
+463 CAAHIIADNIAFP

-488 SKGGLTVSGIPLGE
+488 SKGGLTVSGIPLDE
-502 GSTAPNMTYRT
+502 GPTAPDTTYRT
-513 ETVGKATAG
+513 DAKAMTAG
-522 ASAYIG
+522 ADAYIG

-553 VIKAAGKVYAGGLI
+553 AINADGDVYAGGLI

-588 STVYVGGLAGRS
+588 STVYVGGLAGWS
-600 KTGLFSRSSCVG
+600 NTGLFSRSSCVG
-612 GSVADKITATGS
+612 GSVAAKITATGTK
-624 FVYAGG
+624 VYAGG
-630 LVGENGAAIDNCRAD
+630 LVGHNGAAIDNCRAD
-645 IAISA
+645 IAIFA
-650 SATSWLRAGGVAGS
+650 SATSELFAGGVAGS

-684 GKSSA
+684 GESSA
-689 VYAAGVFGKALLDAS
+689 VYAAGVFGEVLALLDAS

-728 ARRYSS
+728 ARRSPS
-734 TIIEFEKVFR
+734 KTIEFEKVFR
-744 FANMTVTVNEKAV
+744 FANMTVTVNGNAV
-757 EAAEEEPEGVSV
+757 DADEEEPEGVSV
-769 LAEDKRVNGW
+769 LTEDKRVKGW
-779 ALGSDYLD
+779 ALGSDYLA
-787 LDGGYWEYADE
+787 LDGGYWYYADE

-806 PFWAPEE
+806 PFWAEDEETPEE
-813 GEEGSGEIGEE
+813 
-824 GSGEEGSGE
+824 GEEGSGE

-841 EGSGESGETA
+841 EGSGESGATA

>member
-17 LAASLLAACDPDP
+17 LAAALLAACTPKDKGG
-30 QEGGSGGGTV
+30 EGGGGTV

-47 DFDTAGGST
+47 SFDTAGGST
-56 IFESYTVRD
+56 SFGSYTVRN

-91 FDHWSYKGSEFVFS
+91 FSHWNYNGSAFVFS

-128 ANKYT
+128 ANKYK
-133 LHLNPSDTNDPELDY
+133 LHLNPSDPEFPELPYD
-148 GGGLTIAGV
+148 GGLTIAGV
-157 EGAFEDPVDK
+157 EGAFAEPVDK
-167 PIDYDTAADDCLL
+167 EIEFDKAAKDFSL

-193 YWYFYDEGER
+193 YWYFYDADGER

-211 EGDKTVEMAAR
+211 EGDKTALMAAR
-222 YKTEGDTDL
+222 YETAGDTEL
-231 YPMFHSLLPDYD
+231 YPMFHSLLPD
-243 VILDANGGAVT
+243 I
-254 GESTVTVKQN
+254 TVTVDAAGGNGSPGTLTVKLG
-264 DYLKTSAFGTPT
+264 DTVSESALEDPV
-276 RDGYRFAGW
+276 RDGYRFLGW
-285 YYETTDDEGEVTEHD
+285 SMTVDTDEDAEAQD
-300 FTVYDD
+300 FVL
-306 VDADADNSAAT
+306 ASEEEDADNSDAT
-317 KISSTLVTENET
+317 VVKENITLTA
-329 GNPSLT
+329 
-335 LKARWVKTVDISS
+335 KWVKTVNISS
-348 AADLEAVRTA
+348 AADLETVRTA
-358 LNGDDEEP
+358 LNGDDEEL

-379 PVTVSGWTPLFD
+379 VVEATNWTPLFD

-399 VEGKGFS
+399 VEGNGYR

-431 LVVLATLESAP
+431 LVVIAILETAP

-455 AKDAQING
+455 AKDAEING
-463 CVAHITIAENIAFP
+463 CAARIMVAPDIAFP

-488 SKGGLTVSGIPLGE
+488 SKGGLTVSGIHLGE
-502 GSTAPNMTYRT
+502 GSTVPNMTYST
-513 ETVGKATAG
+513 GATTMTAG
-522 ASAYIG
+522 GNAYIG
-528 GITGGSYNTIMN
+528 GITGGSYGTIMN

-553 VIKAAGKVYAGGLI
+553 VMTASGNVYAGGLI

-575 TECYAGANLTVTG
+575 TECYTNATITVSG
-588 STVYVGGLAGRS
+588 SAVYVGGLAGRS
-600 KTGLFSRSSCVG
+600 NTGLFSRSSYG
-612 GSVADKITATGS
+612 GAPTDSISATGS
-624 FVYAGG
+624 VVYAGG
-630 LVGENGAAIDNCRAD
+630 LVGQNGAAIDNCRAD
-645 IAISA
+645 IDITAT
-650 SATSWLRAGGVAGS
+650 ATSRLLAGGVAGS

-684 GKSSA
+684 GESSA
-689 VYAAGVFGKALLDAS
+689 VYAAGIFGEALLDAS

-710 ETNITVTAEGG
+710 ETDITVTAEGG

-728 ARRYSS
+728 ARSS
-734 TIIEFEKVFR
+734 SSKTLEFEKVFR
-744 FANMTVTVNEKAV
+744 FANMTVTVNGNAV
-757 EAAEEEPEGVSV
+757 EADEEEPEGVSV

-779 ALGSDYLD
+779 ALGSDYLA
-787 LDGGYWEYADE
+787 LDGGYWYYADE
-798 TGAHPSLI
+798 TDETEVHPSLI
-806 PFWAPEE
+806 PFWAEDEETPEE
-813 GEEGSGEIGEE
+813 
-824 GSGEEGSGE
+824 GEEGSGE